1 MSDIPDL
8 SQHINLALTKAWP
21 AEYSETAEICTSG
34 HRNRTRGHRHSHITR
49 LSLPGVTLPTR
60 HVRQSSVQDTWAPTA
75 EVEAKRACKWLRATG
90 FPQYA
95 QLFEEGLFPLD
106 IGSVKKDHGFLDE
119 DSLGALCRKLM
130 TLNNCASMK
139 LEVNFQ
145 CKQNEDSE
153 EEEQCTIS
161 NHWAFKRESKCW
173 SRVGSS
179 DLLAPP
185 SPGLPVTSSC
195 ESVLTELSAT
205 SLPAITVSLLP
216 EPADLPLLSC
226 APRPNDQPFLSPTQG
241 QEGLQDKAKK
251 RHSRSFLKH
260 LDSLRRKEKGGS
272 QQTEPERSPAT
283 SKTTKASSFC
293 SRRGFLS
300 AGFYR
305 AKNRTATSAGD
316 SGTKA
321 QRAWEAWPVAMFR
334 HPPQVHRGDCLVH
347 VPRDHKPGTFPRSLS
362 IESLFPEDGHRLA
375 DWQPGRPWGYEG
387 RRGSCGSTGSHASTY
402 DNMPE
407 LYPAEPVLAGAEAED
422 EEGGG
427 NYAHLDD
434 ILQHVWGLQQRV
446 ELWSQAIYPDL
457 GTRDK
462 EEEEEEEVTSSVKV
476 ATVEVERQAESLAQS
491 EALTH
496 RESSALGQADVHPV
510 VPAQVQAQAQAESL
524 EQAQAEAPRPAQD
537 NEQEANS
544 GGEPTSASSL
554 SVEEGHSIYD
564 TVASS
569 SELDSSGNSV
579 NEAEAA
585 GSPAGLQAS
594 APRERRDSGVG
605 ASLTR
610 PCRKLRWHSFQNSHR
625 PSLNSE
631 SLEIN
636 RQFAGQIHLLHKG
649 SLLRL
654 TAFMEK
660 YTVPHKPGW
669 VWSVPKFM
677 KRNKTPD
684 YRGQHVF
691 GVPPLIHVQRTG
703 QPLPQ
708 SIQQAMRYLR
718 SQCLDQVG
726 IFRKSG
732 VKSRI
737 QNLRQMNETS
747 PDNVCYEGQSA
758 YDVAD
763 LLKQYFRD
771 LPEPIFTSKLTTT
784 FLQIY
789 QLLPKDQWLAAAQA
803 ATLLLPDE
811 NREVLQTL
819 LYFLSDIA
827 SAEENQMTA
836 GNLAVCLAPSIF
848 HLNVSKKDGSSPR
861 IRNKRS
867 IVGRPGPRDLSENMA
882 ATQGLS
888 HMINDCK
895 KLFQVPQDMVL
906 QLCGSYSAAEL
917 SFPGPALAELRQ
929 AQAAGMSLSL
939 YMEESVQ
946 ELLRD
951 AAERFKGWMSMPGP
965 QHTEL
970 ACRKASDGHPLRVWK
985 VSTEVA
991 APPAVVLHRVLRER
1005 ALWDEDLLRAQVL
1018 EALMPGVE
1026 LYHYVTDSM
1035 APHPCR
1041 DFVVLRMWRS
1051 DLPRGG
1057 CLLVS
1062 QSLDPEQPVPESGVR
1077 AMMLTSQYLMEPCGL
1092 GRSRLTHIC
1101 RADLRGRSPDWYN
1114 KVFGHL
1120 CAMEVAKIRD
1130 SFPTLQAAGPET
1142 KL

>member
-1 MSDIPDL
+1 MPLLD
-8 SQHINLALTKAWP
+8 
-21 AEYSETAEICTSG
+21 
-34 HRNRTRGHRHSHITR
+34 
-49 LSLPGVTLPTR
+49 VF
-60 HVRQSSVQDTWAPTA
+60 WACFRKVKCFPLLQRRKNT

-106 IGSVKKDHGFLDE
+106 IGSVKKNHGFLDE
-119 DSLGALCRKLM
+119 DSLGALCRRLM

-139 LEVNFQ
+139 LEVHFQ
-145 CKQNEDSE
+145 SKQNEDSE

-161 NHWAFKRESKCW
+161 NHWAFQQESKCW
-173 SRVGSS
+173 SRGDSS

-185 SPGLPVTSSC
+185 SPGLPGTSSC

-205 SLPAITVSLLP
+205 SLPAITVSLSP
-216 EPADLPLLSC
+216 EPTDLPSPC
-226 APRPNDQPFLSPTQG
+226 RVPSPSDQPLLSPTQG
-241 QEGLQDKAKK
+241 QEGSRDKAKK
-251 RHSRSFLKH
+251 HRSRSFLKH
-260 LDSLRRKEKGGS
+260 LDSLRRKEKGGG
-272 QQTEPERSPAT
+272 QQAEAERGPAT
-283 SKTTKASSFC
+283 LEKATKASSFC

-305 AKNRTATSAGD
+305 AKNRGATSASD
-316 SGTKA
+316 SSTA
-321 QRAWEAWPVAMFR
+321 TQRAWEAWPVTMFR
-334 HPPQVHRGDCLVH
+334 HPQRAHQGDCLVH

-375 DWQPGRPWGYEG
+375 DWQPGRPRGYEG
-387 RRGSCGSTGSHASTY
+387 RRGSCGSTGSHASIY

-407 LYPAEPVLAGAEAED
+407 LYPAEPVLAGTEAEE

-427 NYAHLDD
+427 SYAHLDD

-457 GTRDK
+457 RTRDK
-462 EEEEEEEVTSSVKV
+462 EEEEEEEEEEEVPSSVDI
-476 ATVEVERQAESLAQS
+476 ATVEVEGQAEALAQM
-491 EALTH
+491 EAPA
-496 RESSALGQADVHPV
+496 RRGSSALGQADVQPV
-510 VPAQVQAQAQAESL
+510 VPAQGQDQAQAEPL
-524 EQAQAEAPRPAQD
+524 AQAQEQDKAEAPGPAQD
-537 NEQEANS
+537 HGQEANS

-554 SVEEGHSIYD
+554 SVEEGHSIAD

-569 SELDSSGNSV
+569 SELDSSGNSM

-585 GSPAGLQAS
+585 GSLAGLQAS

-737 QNLRQMNETS
+737 QNLRQLNESS
-747 PDNVCYEGQSA
+747 PDNVSYEGQSA

-848 HLNVSKKDGSSPR
+848 HLNVSKKDSPSPR
-861 IRNKRS
+861 IRSKRS
-867 IVGRPGPRDLSENMA
+867 LVGRPGPRDLSENMA

-888 HMINDCK
+888 HMISDCK

-917 SFPGPALAELRQ
+917 SPPGPALAELRQ
-929 AQAAGMSLSL
+929 AQAAGISLSL

-970 ACRKASDGHPLRVWK
+970 ACRKAPDGHPLRVWK
-985 VSTEVA
+985 ASTEVA

>member
-1 MSDIPDL
+1 M
-8 SQHINLALTKAWP
+8 
-21 AEYSETAEICTSG
+21 AEARDWGPTVRLPKPRTWTPRTLWG
-34 HRNRTRGHRHSHITR
+34 VKGTRG
-49 LSLPGVTLPTR
+49 
-60 HVRQSSVQDTWAPTA
+60 DAPRWKPEA
-75 EVEAKRACKWLRATG
+75 EAKKACEWLRATG

-95 QLFEEGLFPLD
+95 QLFEEGSFPLD

-119 DSLGALCRKLM
+119 DSLGALCRRLM

-139 LEVNFQ
+139 LEVHFQ

-161 NHWAFKRESKCW
+161 NPWSSQQESQRW
-173 SRVGSS
+173 SRMGSS

-185 SPGLPVTSSC
+185 SPVLPVTSSC

-205 SLPAITVSLLP
+205 SLPAITVSLPP
-216 EPADLPLLSC
+216 EPADPPLLSR
-226 APRPNDQPFLSPTQG
+226 APSPSDRTLLSPNQG
-241 QEGLQDKAKK
+241 PEGPQDKAKK

-260 LDSLRRKEKGGS
+260 LESLRRKEKGGS
-272 QQTEPERSPAT
+272 QQAESEHSLAT
-283 SKTTKASSFC
+283 SEKATKAFSFRN
-293 SRRGFLS
+293 RRGFLS

-305 AKNRTATSAGD
+305 AKNRSHSSARGG
-316 SGTKA
+316 GTET
-321 QRAWEAWPVAMFR
+321 QRAWEAWSVATIR
-334 HPPQVHRGDCLVH
+334 HPQRVHRGNYLVH
-347 VPRDHKPGTFPRSLS
+347 VPGDHKPGTFPRSLS
-362 IESLFPEDGHRLA
+362 IESLCPEDGHRLA
-375 DWQPGRPWGYEG
+375 DWQPGRCWGCEG

-407 LYPAEPVLAGAEAED
+407 LYPAEPILAGAEAED

-427 NYAHLDD
+427 SYAHLDD

-446 ELWSQAIYPDL
+446 ELWSQAVYPNL
-457 GTRDK
+457 EPGDK
-462 EEEEEEEVTSSVKV
+462 EEEEDEEEEDATSSVEI
-476 ATVEVERQAESLAQS
+476 ATVEAEGQPEAPAQM
-491 EALTH
+491 EAPAH
-496 RESSALGQADVHPV
+496 RESSTMGQDEVQTIPPAHASAELQTQAELQARAEAKSPG
-510 VPAQVQAQAQAESL
+510 PAQE
-524 EQAQAEAPRPAQD
+524 

-554 SVEEGHSIYD
+554 SVEGHSISD

-569 SELDSSGNSV
+569 SELDSSGNSM
-579 NEAEAA
+579 NEAEAVA
-585 GSPAGLQAS
+585 SSAALQAS
-594 APRERRDSGVG
+594 APRDRRDSGVG

-636 RQFAGQIHLLHKG
+636 RQFASQIHLLHKG

-660 YTVPHKPGW
+660 YTVPHKQGW
-669 VWSVPKFM
+669 GWSMPKFM

-737 QNLRQMNETS
+737 QNLRQMNESS

-848 HLNVSKKDGSSPR
+848 HLNVSKKDSHSPR
-861 IRNKRS
+861 IKSRRS
-867 IVGRPGPRDLSENMA
+867 RIGRPGPRDLSENMA

-888 HMINDCK
+888 HMISDCK
-895 KLFQVPQDMVL
+895 KLFQVPQDMVP

-917 SFPGPALAELRQ
+917 SPPGPALTELRQ
-929 AQAAGMSLSL
+929 AQAAGVSLSL

-951 AAERFKGWMSMPGP
+951 AAERFKGWMSVPGP

-970 ACRKASDGHPLRVWK
+970 ACKKAPDGHHLRVWK
-985 VSTEVA
+985 ASTEVA
-991 APPAVVLHRVLRER
+991 APPAVVLHRILRER

-1077 AMMLTSQYLMEPCGL
+1077 ALMLTSQYLIEPCGL

>member
-1 MSDIPDL
+1 MHPIFHG
-8 SQHINLALTKAWP
+8 QEA
-21 AEYSETAEICTSG
+21 
-34 HRNRTRGHRHSHITR
+34 
-49 LSLPGVTLPTR
+49 
-60 HVRQSSVQDTWAPTA
+60 
-75 EVEAKRACKWLRATG
+75 EAKKACEWLRATG
-90 FPQYA
+90 FSQYA
-95 QLFEEGLFPLD
+95 QLFEEGSFPLD

-119 DSLGALCRKLM
+119 DSLGALCRRLM

-139 LEVNFQ
+139 LEVHFQ
-145 CKQNEDSE
+145 SKKNEDSE
-153 EEEQCTIS
+153 EEEQCTIG
-161 NHWAFKRESKCW
+161 NPWVLHRESKRW
-173 SRVGSS
+173 SPMGSS

-205 SLPAITVSLLP
+205 SLPAITVSLP
-216 EPADLPLLSC
+216 SEPADLPLLGS
-226 APRPNDQPFLSPTQG
+226 APSPSDRPLLSPTQG
-241 QEGLQDKAKK
+241 QEGPQDKAKK
-251 RHSRSFLKH
+251 RHSCSFLKH
-260 LDSLRRKEKGGS
+260 LESLRRKEKGGS
-272 QQTEPERSPAT
+272 RQAEPEHSLVTSEKAT
-283 SKTTKASSFC
+283 KGSSFR

-300 AGFYR
+300 ARFYR
-305 AKNRTATSAGD
+305 AKNQADTSG
-316 SGTKA
+316 SGSGSGAET
-321 QRAWEAWPVAMFR
+321 QRGWEVWPVAMLR
-334 HPPQVHRGDCLVH
+334 HPQRIHRGDYLVH
-347 VPRDHKPGTFPRSLS
+347 VPGDHQPGTFPRSLS
-362 IESLFPEDGHRLA
+362 IESLCTEDGHRLA
-375 DWQPGRPWGYEG
+375 DWQPGRRWGCGG

-407 LYPAEPVLAGAEAED
+407 LYSAEPILAGAEAED
-422 EEGGG
+422 EEDGGS
-427 NYAHLDD
+427 YAHLDD
-434 ILQHVWGLQQRV
+434 ILQQVWGLQQRV
-446 ELWSQAIYPDL
+446 ELWSQAMYPDL
-457 GTRDK
+457 GPGDK
-462 EEEEEEEVTSSVKV
+462 EEEDDEEEEATSSVEI
-476 ATVEVERQAESLAQS
+476 ATVEVEGQP
-491 EALTH
+491 EALGQVDALAH
-496 RESSALGQADVHPV
+496 RESSAPGKADVQTV
-510 VPAQVQAQAQAESL
+510 VPAQASAELQAQVEAKSL
-524 EQAQAEAPRPAQD
+524 GPTQD

-544 GGEPTSASSL
+544 SREPTSASSL
-554 SVEEGHSIYD
+554 SVEGHSISD

-569 SELDSSGNSV
+569 SELDSSGNSM
-579 NEAEAA
+579 NEAEAS
-585 GSPAGLQAS
+585 GSPIGLQAS

-636 RQFAGQIHLLHKG
+636 RQFASQIHLLHKG

-660 YTVPHKPGW
+660 YTVPHKQGW
-669 VWSVPKFM
+669 GWSVPKFM

-737 QNLRQMNETS
+737 QNLRQMNESS

-848 HLNVSKKDGSSPR
+848 HLNVSKKDSPSPR
-861 IRNKRS
+861 IKSKRS
-867 IVGRPGPRDLSENMA
+867 LVGRPGPRDLSENMA

-888 HMINDCK
+888 HMISDCK

-917 SFPGPALAELRQ
+917 SPPGPALAELRQ
-929 AQAAGMSLSL
+929 AQAAGVSLSL

-951 AAERFKGWMSMPGP
+951 AAERFKGWMSVPGP
-965 QHTEL
+965 QDTEL

-985 VSTEVA
+985 ASTEVA

-1077 AMMLTSQYLMEPCGL
+1077 ALMLTSQYLMEPCGL

>member
-1 MSDIPDL
+1 
-8 SQHINLALTKAWP
+8 
-21 AEYSETAEICTSG
+21 
-34 HRNRTRGHRHSHITR
+34 
-49 LSLPGVTLPTR
+49 
-60 HVRQSSVQDTWAPTA
+60 
-75 EVEAKRACKWLRATG
+75 
-90 FPQYA
+90 
-95 QLFEEGLFPLD
+95 
-106 IGSVKKDHGFLDE
+106 
-119 DSLGALCRKLM
+119 M
-130 TLNNCASMK
+130 TLNNYASMK
-139 LEVNFQ
+139 LGVHFQ
-145 CKQNEDSE
+145 CKQNEDSD
-153 EEEQCTIS
+153 EEEQYTIS
-161 NHWAFKRESKCW
+161 NHWAFQQENKRW
-173 SRVGSS
+173 SLVGSS
-179 DLLAPP
+179 HLLSPP
-185 SPGLPVTSSC
+185 SPSLPITSSC
-195 ESVLTELSAT
+195 ENVLTELST
-205 SLPAITVSLLP
+205 ISLPAITVSLLP
-216 EPADLPLLSC
+216 EPIDVSLLDC
-226 APRPNDQPFLSPTQG
+226 APSQRDQPFFSPTQD
-241 QEGLQDKAKK
+241 QEGLQNKVKK
-251 RHSRSFLKH
+251 HRSSCFLKH
-260 LDSLRRKEKGGS
+260 LETLRKKEKS
-272 QQTEPERSPAT
+272 DNRQAEPKGNPTT
-283 SKTTKASSFC
+283 SGKTTKASSFRSC
-293 SRRGFLS
+293 RDFFS

-305 AKNRTATSAGD
+305 AKNQIVTSTCGG
-316 SGTKA
+316 STET
-321 QRAWEAWPVAMFR
+321 QRAWPVASSQ
-334 HPPQVHRGDCLVH
+334 HPQQAHQCDSLVN
-347 VPRDHKPGTFPRSLS
+347 VSTDHKPGTFPRSLS
-362 IESLFPEDGHRLA
+362 IESLCPEDGHCLA
-375 DWQPGRPWGYEG
+375 GWKSGGHWHYEG
-387 RRGSCGSTGSHASTY
+387 HRGSYGSTGSHASTY
-402 DNMPE
+402 DNLPK
-407 LYPAEPVLAGAEAED
+407 LYQAESVLVGAKAED
-422 EEGGG
+422 EENEG

-434 ILQHVWGLQQRV
+434 ILQHVWDLQQQV
-446 ELWSQAIYPDL
+446 ELWSQAMYSEL
-457 GTRDK
+457 GPGKKKEEGD
-462 EEEEEEEVTSSVKV
+462 EEEEKATLSVGIATVKV
-476 ATVEVERQAESLAQS
+476 ENQAEDLAQAQ
-491 EALTH
+491 EDLV
-496 RESSALGQADVHPV
+496 QAQEEF
-510 VPAQVQAQAQAESL
+510 PAQVQADSQTVSTQTQASAETEVLAQAQV
-524 EQAQAEAPRPAQD
+524 EAKVHTSAQD
-537 NEQEANS
+537 NEQKINS
-544 GGEPTSASSL
+544 SREPISASSL
-554 SVEEGHSIYD
+554 SEKDRHSISD

-569 SELDSSGNSV
+569 SELDSSRNAM
-579 NEAEAA
+579 NETKA
-585 GSPAGLQAS
+585 GGCADGLQATE
-594 APRERRDSGVG
+594 PHERRDSGVG

-636 RQFAGQIHLLHKG
+636 RQFASQINLLHKG

-660 YTVPHKPGW
+660 YTVPHKQGW
-669 VWSVPKFM
+669 VWTVPKFM
-677 KRNKTPD
+677 KRNKIPD

-691 GVPPLIHVQRTG
+691 GVPPLIHMQRTG

-827 SAEENQMTA
+827 LAEENQMTA

-848 HLNVSKKDGSSPR
+848 HLSVSKKDSTLPR
-861 IRNKRS
+861 IKS
-867 IVGRPGPRDLSENMA
+867 KHKLVGQPGPRDLSENMA

-888 HMINDCK
+888 HMISDCK

-917 SFPGPALAELRQ
+917 SPPGPALAELRRVR
-929 AQAAGMSLSL
+929 ASGISLSL
-939 YMEESVQ
+939 YMEESIQ
-946 ELLRD
+946 ELLCD

-970 ACRKASDGHPLRVWK
+970 ACRKAPDGHPLRMWK
-985 VSTEVA
+985 ASTEVA

-1062 QSLDPEQPVPESGVR
+1062 HSLDPEQPVPESGVR
-1077 AMMLTSQYLMEPCGL
+1077 ALMLTSQYLMEPCGL
-1092 GRSRLTHIC
+1092 GHSRLTHVC
-1101 RADLRGRSPDWYN
+1101 RADLRGRSLDWYN

-1130 SFPTLQAAGPET
+1130 SFPTLQAGGPET

>member
-1 MSDIPDL
+1 MPLLDAFWACFRKVKCFPL
-8 SQHINLALTKAWP
+8 WQ
-21 AEYSETAEICTSG
+21 
-34 HRNRTRGHRHSHITR
+34 
-49 LSLPGVTLPTR
+49 
-60 HVRQSSVQDTWAPTA
+60 VRKNTEQ
-75 EVEAKRACKWLRATG
+75 EAKKACEWLHATG
-90 FPQYA
+90 FSQYA
-95 QLFEEGLFPLD
+95 QLFEEGSFPLD

-130 TLNNCASMK
+130 TLNNYASMK
-139 LEVNFQ
+139 LDVHFQ
-145 CKQNEDSE
+145 NKQNEDAE

-161 NHWAFKRESKCW
+161 SHWAFGQENKRW
-173 SRVGSS
+173 SHMGSS

-185 SPGLPVTSSC
+185 SPSLPITSSC
-195 ESVLTELSAT
+195 ESVLTEYSA
-205 SLPAITVSLLP
+205 SLLPAITVSP
-216 EPADLPLLSC
+216 PPKPVNLPLLDCPPS
-226 APRPNDQPFLSPTQG
+226 PNDA
-241 QEGLQDKAKK
+241 QERSQDKAKK
-251 RHSRSFLKH
+251 RRSRSFLKH
-260 LDSLRRKEKGGS
+260 LESLRWKEKGVS
-272 QQTEPERSPAT
+272 QRIEPQRSPAT
-283 SKTTKASSFC
+283 SEKATKVSSFHSC
-293 SRRGFLS
+293 HGFLS

-305 AKNRTATSAGD
+305 AKNRAATLA
-316 SGTKA
+316 SGSGSETR
-321 QRAWEAWPVAMFR
+321 RAWEAWPMARSR
-334 HPPQVHRGDCLVH
+334 HSQQVHRGDCLVH

-362 IESLFPEDGHRLA
+362 IESLCPEDGHHLT
-375 DWQPGRPWGYEG
+375 DWQPGRCRGFEG
-387 RRGSCGSTGSHASTY
+387 RRGSCGSTGSHTSTY
-402 DNMPE
+402 DNLSE
-407 LYPAEPVLAGAEAED
+407 LYPGDPALAGAGAED
-422 EEGGG
+422 KEEGRGS
-427 NYAHLDD
+427 YAHLDD
-434 ILQHVWGLQQRV
+434 ILQHVWELQQRV
-446 ELWSQAIYPDL
+446 ELWSQAMYPEL
-457 GTRDK
+457 GPGDK
-462 EEEEEEEVTSSVKV
+462 MEEEEEDETTSSIEIVI
-476 ATVEVERQAESLAQS
+476 VEDQS
-491 EALTH
+491 ETL
-496 RESSALGQADVHPV
+496 
-510 VPAQVQAQAQAESL
+510 
-524 EQAQAEAPRPAQD
+524 AQAEALACGKSLVQVQGEAQQGVLAQASAGAEPLAEAEAQD
-537 NEQEANS
+537 NKQAADS
-544 GGEPTSASSL
+544 GGEPTTASSL
-554 SVEEGHSIYD
+554 SVEERYSASD

-569 SELDSSGNSV
+569 SELDSSGNSM
-579 NEAEAA
+579 NETQAAE
-585 GSPAGLQAS
+585 SLVGLQAS
-594 APRERRDSGVG
+594 VPFERRDSGVG

-636 RQFAGQIHLLHKG
+636 RQFAGQINLLHKG

-660 YTVPHKPGW
+660 YTVPHKQGW
-669 VWSVPKFM
+669 IWSVPKFM

-737 QNLRQMNETS
+737 QNLRQMNENS

-771 LPEPIFTSKLTTT
+771 LPEPIFTNKLTTT

-827 SAEENQMTA
+827 SAEENQMTV

-848 HLNVSKKDGSSPR
+848 HLNISKKDSPSPR
-861 IRNKRS
+861 IKSKRS
-867 IVGRPGPRDLSENMA
+867 LVGRPGARDLSENMA

-888 HMINDCK
+888 HMIRDCK
-895 KLFQVPQDMVL
+895 KLFQVPQDMVV

-917 SFPGPALAELRQ
+917 SPPGPALAELRQ
-929 AQAAGMSLSL
+929 AQATGASLSL

-951 AAERFKGWMSMPGP
+951 AAERFKGWMSVPGP
-965 QHTEL
+965 PHTEL
-970 ACRKASDGHPLRVWK
+970 ACRKVQDEHPLRMWK
-985 VSTEVA
+985 ASTEVA

-1026 LYHYVTDSM
+1026 LYHYITDSM

-1077 AMMLTSQYLMEPCGL
+1077 ALMLTSQYLMEPCGL

-1120 CAMEVAKIRD
+1120 CAMELAKIRD
-1130 SFPTLQAAGPET
+1130 SFPTVQAAGPET

>member
-1 MSDIPDL
+1 MA
-8 SQHINLALTKAWP
+8 QAQGWGQALRLPKL
-21 AEYSETAEICTSG
+21 
-34 HRNRTRGHRHSHITR
+34 RTWMPRGVKDTR
-49 LSLPGVTLPTR
+49 WDPPSWKPE
-60 HVRQSSVQDTWAPTA
+60 A
-75 EVEAKRACKWLRATG
+75 EAKKACRWLRATG

-95 QLFEEGLFPLD
+95 QLFEEGSFPVD

-119 DSLGALCRKLM
+119 DSLGALCRRLM
-130 TLNNCASMK
+130 TLNSCASMK
-139 LEVNFQ
+139 LEVHFQ

-153 EEEQCTIS
+153 EEEHCTIS
-161 NHWAFKRESKCW
+161 NHWAFQRE
-173 SRVGSS
+173 
-179 DLLAPP
+179 
-185 SPGLPVTSSC
+185 T
-195 ESVLTELSAT
+195 
-205 SLPAITVSLLP
+205 ITVSLP
-216 EPADLPLLSC
+216 PGPVDLPLLDC
-226 APRPNDQPFLSPTQG
+226 APSPSGRPFLSPTQNR
-241 QEGLQDKAKK
+241 ETPQDKAKK
-251 RHSRSFLKH
+251 HRSRSFLKH
-260 LDSLRRKEKGGS
+260 LESLRRKEKGGS
-272 QQTEPERSPAT
+272 RQAEPERSSAT
-283 SKTTKASSFC
+283 SEKATKAASFR
-293 SRRGFLS
+293 SRRGFL
-300 AGFYR
+300 YR
-305 AKNRTATSAGD
+305 AKNRAATSA
-316 SGTKA
+316 SGGGTET
-321 QRAWEAWPVAMFR
+321 QRAWEAWPVATFQ
-334 HPPQVHRGDCLVH
+334 HPRRAHWGDCLVH

-362 IESLFPEDGHRLA
+362 IESLCPEDGHHLA
-375 DWQPGRPWGYEG
+375 DRQPGSCWGYEG

-407 LYPAEPVLAGAEAED
+407 LYPAEPVLAGAEAE
-422 EEGGG
+422 EEEEVGDS
-427 NYAHLDD
+427 YTHLDD

-446 ELWSQAIYPDL
+446 ELWSQAMYPDL
-457 GTRDK
+457 GPGDK
-462 EEEEEEEVTSSVKV
+462 EEEEEEEAASSVEI
-476 ATVEVERQAESLAQS
+476 ATGGVEGQTDEARAQGEAPALRESL
-491 EALTH
+491 
-496 RESSALGQADVHPV
+496 ALGQADVQPG
-510 VPAQVQAQAQAESL
+510 VPAQAQAP
-524 EQAQAEAPRPAQD
+524 AEAELLALAEAGAPGLAQD
-537 NEQEANS
+537 HEQEANS

-554 SVEEGHSIYD
+554 SVEEGHSISD

-569 SELDSSGNSV
+569 SELDSSGNST
-579 NEAEAA
+579 NETEAT

-594 APRERRDSGVG
+594 APRERRDSG
-605 ASLTR
+605 
-610 PCRKLRWHSFQNSHR
+610 LRWHSFQNSHR

-636 RQFAGQIHLLHKG
+636 RQFASQIHLLHKG

-660 YTVPHKPGW
+660 YTVPHKQGW

-718 SQCLDQVG
+718 SQCLDQ
-726 IFRKSG
+726 
-732 VKSRI
+732 
-737 QNLRQMNETS
+737 NLRQMNETS

-771 LPEPIFTSKLTTT
+771 LPEPIFTSKLTPT

-848 HLNVSKKDGSSPR
+848 HLNVSKKDNPSPR
-861 IRNKRS
+861 IKSKRS
-867 IVGRPGPRDLSENMA
+867 LVGRPGPRDLSENMA

-888 HMINDCK
+888 HMISDCK

-917 SFPGPALAELRQ
+917 SPPGPALAELRQ
-929 AQAAGMSLSL
+929 ARASGMSLSL
-939 YMEESVQ
+939 YMEESIQ

-951 AAERFKGWMSMPGP
+951 AAERFKGWMSVPGP

-970 ACRKASDGHPLRVWK
+970 ACKK
-985 VSTEVA
+985 
-991 APPAVVLHRVLRER
+991 
-1005 ALWDEDLLRAQVL
+1005 VL

-1041 DFVVLRMWRS
+1041 DFV
-1051 DLPRGG
+1051 
-1057 CLLVS
+1057 
-1062 QSLDPEQPVPESGVR
+1062 SLDPEQPVPESGVR
-1077 AMMLTSQYLMEPCGL
+1077 ALMLTSQYLMEPCGL

-1101 RADLRGRSPDWYN
+1101 RADLRAPGKSPRLMPSCFYFPRGRSPDWYN

-1130 SFPTLQAAGPET
+1130 SFPTVQAAGPET

>member
-1 MSDIPDL
+1 MLKPATFW
-8 SQHINLALTKAWP
+8 AL
-21 AEYSETAEICTSG
+21 ET
-34 HRNRTRGHRHSHITR
+34 
-49 LSLPGVTLPTR
+49 
-60 HVRQSSVQDTWAPTA
+60 
-75 EVEAKRACKWLRATG
+75 EAKKACGWLRATG

-95 QLFEEGLFPLD
+95 QLFEDGSFPLD
-106 IGSVKKDHGFLDE
+106 IGSVKKDHSFLDE
-119 DSLGALCRKLM
+119 DSLGALCRRLM

-139 LEVNFQ
+139 LEVHFQ

-161 NHWAFKRESKCW
+161 NHWAFQRESKCW

-216 EPADLPLLSC
+216 EPVDLPSLGC
-226 APRPNDQPFLSPTQG
+226 APSPSDQSFLSPSRG
-241 QEGLQDKAKK
+241 QEAPRGKAKK
-251 RHSRSFLKH
+251 HRSRSFLKH
-260 LDSLRRKEKGGS
+260 LESLRRKEKGGS
-272 QQTEPERSPAT
+272 QQAELECSSAT
-283 SKTTKASSFC
+283 SEKATKASSFR

-305 AKNRTATSAGD
+305 AKNQAATSA
-316 SGTKA
+316 SGGGAET
-321 QRAWEAWPVAMFR
+321 QRAWEAWPVATFQ
-334 HPPQVHRGDCLVH
+334 HPQRAHRGDCLVH

-362 IESLFPEDGHRLA
+362 IESLCPEDGHRLA
-375 DWQPGRPWGYEG
+375 DWQP
-387 RRGSCGSTGSHASTY
+387 
-402 DNMPE
+402 
-407 LYPAEPVLAGAEAED
+407 AEPVLAGTEAEEEE
-422 EEGGG
+422 EEGGDS
-427 NYAHLDD
+427 YTHLDD

-446 ELWSQAIYPDL
+446 ELC
-457 GTRDK
+457 
-462 EEEEEEEVTSSVKV
+462 
-476 ATVEVERQAESLAQS
+476 
-491 EALTH
+491 
-496 RESSALGQADVHPV
+496 
-510 VPAQVQAQAQAESL
+510 
-524 EQAQAEAPRPAQD
+524 
-537 NEQEANS
+537 
-544 GGEPTSASSL
+544 
-554 SVEEGHSIYD
+554 
-564 TVASS
+564 
-569 SELDSSGNSV
+569 ELDSSGNSM
-579 NEAEAA
+579 NEAEAT

-636 RQFAGQIHLLHKG
+636 RQFASQIHLLHKG

-660 YTVPHKPGW
+660 YTVPHKQGW
-669 VWSVPKFM
+669 VWSMPKFM

-684 YRGQHVF
+684 YRGQQVF

-718 SQCLDQVG
+718 SQCLEQQEACQSWKALVG

-747 PDNVCYEGQSA
+747 PDNVCYDGQSA

-848 HLNVSKKDGSSPR
+848 HLNVSKKDNPSPR
-861 IRNKRS
+861 IKSKRS
-867 IVGRPGPRDLSENMA
+867 LIGRPGPRDLSENMA

-888 HMINDCK
+888 HMISDCK
-895 KLFQVPQDMVL
+895 KLFQPGVHVPSQVPQDMVL
-906 QLCGSYSAAEL
+906 QLCSSYSAAEL
-917 SFPGPALAELRQ
+917 SPPGPALAQ
-929 AQAAGMSLSL
+929 ARAAGVSLSF
-939 YMEESVQ
+939 YMEDSVQ

-951 AAERFKGWMSMPGP
+951 AAERFKGWMSVPGP

-970 ACRKASDGHPLRVWK
+970 ACKKASDGHPLRVWK
-985 VSTEVA
+985 ASTEVA

-1057 CLLVS
+1057 CLLLS

-1077 AMMLTSQYLMEPCGL
+1077 ALMLTSQYLMEPCGL

>member
-1 MSDIPDL
+1 ISP
-8 SQHINLALTKAWP
+8 
-21 AEYSETAEICTSG
+21 
-34 HRNRTRGHRHSHITR
+34 RV
-49 LSLPGVTLPTR
+49 SLPL
-60 HVRQSSVQDTWAPTA
+60 SVS
-75 EVEAKRACKWLRATG
+75 EVETKKACEWLRATG

-95 QLFEEGLFPLD
+95 QLFEEGSFPLD
-106 IGSVKKDHGFLDE
+106 IDSVKKDHSFLDE
-119 DSLGALCRKLM
+119 DSLGALCRRLM
-130 TLNNCASMK
+130 TLNNYASMK
-139 LEVNFQ
+139 LEVHFQ

-153 EEEQCTIS
+153 EEEHCTIS
-161 NHWAFKRESKCW
+161 SHWAFQRESKRW
-173 SRVGSS
+173 SLVGSS
-179 DLLAPP
+179 HLLAPP

-195 ESVLTELSAT
+195 DSVLTELST
-205 SLPAITVSLLP
+205 ISLPAITVSLPP
-216 EPADLPLLSC
+216 EPVDLPLLDCTPSQS
-226 APRPNDQPFLSPTQG
+226 DQPFLSPTQD
-241 QEGLQDKAKK
+241 QERPQDKAKK
-251 RHSRSFLKH
+251 HSSRCFLKH
-260 LDSLRRKEKGGS
+260 LESLRKKEKGGS
-272 QQTEPERSPAT
+272 RQAKPERNSTT
-283 SKTTKASSFC
+283 SERAAKASSFRSC
-293 SRRGFLS
+293 RGFLS

-305 AKNRTATSAGD
+305 AKNKTATSACRG
-316 SGTKA
+316 STET
-321 QRAWEAWPVAMFR
+321 QEAWPVATFQ
-334 HPPQVHRGDCLVH
+334 HPQQVHWSDCLVH
-347 VPRDHKPGTFPRSLS
+347 VPRDHKPGTFPHSLS
-362 IESLFPEDGHRLA
+362 IESLCPEDDYHLA
-375 DWQPGRPWGYEG
+375 DWQPGRHWGYKG
-387 RRGSCGSTGSHASTY
+387 RRGSCGSIGSHASTY
-402 DNMPE
+402 DNLPE
-407 LYPAEPVLAGAEAED
+407 LYPAESVLAGAETED
-422 EEGGG
+422 D
-427 NYAHLDD
+427 YAHLDD
-434 ILQHVWGLQQRV
+434 ILQHVWGLQQQV
-446 ELWSQAIYPDL
+446 ELWSQAMYSDL
-457 GTRDK
+457 GHGKK
-462 EEEEEEEVTSSVKV
+462 EEEEEEEATSSVEI
-476 ATVEVERQAESLAQS
+476 ATVKVEDQ
-491 EALTH
+491 
-496 RESSALGQADVHPV
+496 
-510 VPAQVQAQAQAESL
+510 
-524 EQAQAEAPRPAQD
+524 
-537 NEQEANS
+537 
-544 GGEPTSASSL
+544 
-554 SVEEGHSIYD
+554 
-564 TVASS
+564 ASS
-569 SELDSSGNSV
+569 SELNSSGNSM

-585 GSPAGLQAS
+585 GSAAGLQAS
-594 APRERRDSGVG
+594 EPRERRDSGVG

-636 RQFAGQIHLLHKG
+636 RQFAGQINLLHKG

-660 YTVPHKPGW
+660 YTVPHKQGW

-691 GVPPLIHVQRTG
+691 GVPPLIHMQRTG

-827 SAEENQMTA
+827 LAEENQMTA

-848 HLNVSKKDGSSPR
+848 HLNVSKKDSTSPR
-861 IRNKRS
+861 IKSKRRL
-867 IVGRPGPRDLSENMA
+867 VGRPGLRDLSENMA

-888 HMINDCK
+888 HMISDCK

-906 QLCGSYSAAEL
+906 QLCGSYTAAEL
-917 SFPGPALAELRQ
+917 SPPGPALAELQR

-965 QHTEL
+965 QDTEL
-970 ACRKASDGHPLRVWK
+970 ACRKAPDGHPLRMWK
-985 VSTEVA
+985 ASTEVA

-1077 AMMLTSQYLMEPCGL
+1077 ALMLTSQYLMEPCGL
-1092 GRSRLTHIC
+1092 GHSRLTHVC

-1114 KVFGHL
+1114 KIFGHL

-1130 SFPTLQAAGPET
+1130 SFPTLQAGGPET
-1142 KL
+1142 KTR

>member
-1 MSDIPDL
+1 MAQERGWGPVL
-8 SQHINLALTKAWP
+8 RLPKP
-21 AEYSETAEICTSG
+21 
-34 HRNRTRGHRHSHITR
+34 RTWTQW
-49 LSLPGVTLPTR
+49 GVKGT
-60 HVRQSSVQDTWAPTA
+60 QWDAPRWNPEA
-75 EVEAKRACKWLRATG
+75 EAKRACEWLRATG
-90 FPQYA
+90 FPQYV

-106 IGSVKKDHGFLDE
+106 IGSVKKNHGFLDE
-119 DSLGALCRKLM
+119 DSLGALCRRLM

-139 LEVNFQ
+139 LEVHFQ
-145 CKQNEDSE
+145 SKQCLSQNEDSE

-161 NHWAFKRESKCW
+161 SHWAFQQESKCW
-173 SRVGSS
+173 SPMGSS

-205 SLPAITVSLLP
+205 SLPVITVSLPP
-216 EPADLPLLSC
+216 EPVVLPLPGC
-226 APRPNDQPFLSPTQG
+226 APSLSDRPFLSPTQG
-241 QEGLQDKAKK
+241 QEGPQDKAKK
-251 RHSRSFLKH
+251 RHRNRSFLKH
-260 LDSLRRKEKGGS
+260 LESLRWKEKSGS
-272 QQTEPERSPAT
+272 QQAEPERSPAA
-283 SKTTKASSFC
+283 SEKVSKASSFRSC
-293 SRRGFLS
+293 RGFLS

-305 AKNRTATSAGD
+305 AKNWAATSAGG
-316 SGTKA
+316 SGANTRK
-321 QRAWEAWPVAMFR
+321 AWEAWPVALFR
-334 HPPQVHRGDCLVH
+334 HPQRIHRGDCLVH
-347 VPRDHKPGTFPRSLS
+347 VPGDHKPGTFPRSLS
-362 IESLFPEDGHRLA
+362 IESLCPEDGHRLA
-375 DWQPGRPWGYEG
+375 DWQSGRRWGCEG

-402 DNMPE
+402 DNLPE
-407 LYPAEPVLAGAEAED
+407 LYPAEPVMVGVEAED
-422 EEGGG
+422 EDDEESGGS
-427 NYAHLDD
+427 YAHLDD

-446 ELWSQAIYPDL
+446 ELWSRAMYSDL
-457 GTRDK
+457 GPGD
-462 EEEEEEEVTSSVKV
+462 EEEEEATSSVQI
-476 ATVEVERQAESLAQS
+476 ATVEVKCQAEALSQMEVLA
-491 EALTH
+491 H
-496 RESSALGQADVHPV
+496 GES
-510 VPAQVQAQAQAESL
+510 PAWAQAEVQPAVL
-524 EQAQAEAPRPAQD
+524 APAQAPAEAEPLAQEETEAPAPAPAQD
-537 NEQEANS
+537 SEQEAHS
-544 GGEPTSASSL
+544 GGEPTFASSL
-554 SVEEGHSIYD
+554 SVEEGHSISD

-569 SELDSSGNSV
+569 SELDSSGNSM

-585 GSPAGLQAS
+585 GPLAGLQAS
-594 APRERRDSGVG
+594 MPRERRDSGVG

-636 RQFAGQIHLLHKG
+636 RQFAGQINLLHKG

-660 YTVPHKPGW
+660 YTVPHKQGW
-669 VWSVPKFM
+669 VWSMPKFM
-677 KRNKTPD
+677 RRNKTPD

-848 HLNVSKKDGSSPR
+848 HLNVSKKESPSPR
-861 IRNKRS
+861 IKSKRS
-867 IVGRPGPRDLSENMA
+867 LVGRPGPRDLSDNMA

-888 HMINDCK
+888 HMISDCK

-906 QLCGSYSAAEL
+906 QLCSSYSAAEL
-917 SFPGPALAELRQ
+917 SPPGPALAELRQ
-929 AQAAGMSLSL
+929 AQAAGVSLSL
-939 YMEESVQ
+939 YMEESIQ
-946 ELLRD
+946 DLLRD
-951 AAERFKGWMSMPGP
+951 AAERFKGWMSVPGP

-970 ACRKASDGHPLRVWK
+970 ACRKAPDGHPLRLWK
-985 VSTEVA
+985 ASTEVA

-1077 AMMLTSQYLMEPCGL
+1077 ALMLTSQYLMEPCGL

-1101 RADLRGRSPDWYN
+1101 RADLRGRSLDWYN

-1130 SFPTLQAAGPET
+1130 SFPTLQAVGPET

>member
-1 MSDIPDL
+1 MPLLDVFSACFRKVKCFPL
-8 SQHINLALTKAWP
+8 LQGRKN
-21 AEYSETAEICTSG
+21 AEA
-34 HRNRTRGHRHSHITR
+34 
-49 LSLPGVTLPTR
+49 
-60 HVRQSSVQDTWAPTA
+60 
-75 EVEAKRACKWLRATG
+75 EAKRACEWLRATG

-95 QLFEEGLFPLD
+95 RLFEEGSFPLD
-106 IGSVKKDHGFLDE
+106 IASVKKDHSFLDE
-119 DSLGALCRKLM
+119 DSLGALCRRLM
-130 TLNNCASMK
+130 TLNSCASMK
-139 LEVNFQ
+139 LEVHFQ

-161 NHWAFKRESKCW
+161 NHWAFQQESKCW
-173 SRVGSS
+173 SRMGSC

-205 SLPAITVSLLP
+205 SLPAITVSLAP
-216 EPADLPLLSC
+216 EPADLPLLSR
-226 APRPNDQPFLSPTQG
+226 APSASDWPLLSPTQG
-241 QEGLQDKAKK
+241 QEGPQDKAKK
-251 RHSRSFLKH
+251 HHSRSFLKH
-260 LDSLRRKEKGGS
+260 LESLRRKEKGGS
-272 QQTEPERSPAT
+272 RQAEPDCSPAT
-283 SKTTKASSFC
+283 SERATKASSFC

-305 AKNRTATSAGD
+305 AKNRIATSANGGGIETRRVWD
-316 SGTKA
+316 
-321 QRAWEAWPVAMFR
+321 AWPVARFW
-334 HPPQVHRGDCLVH
+334 HPQRVHRGDCLVH

-362 IESLFPEDGHRLA
+362 IESLCPEDGQRLA
-375 DWQPGRPWGYEG
+375 DWQPGRRWGYEG

-422 EEGGG
+422 EEEGGG
-427 NYAHLDD
+427 SYAHLDD

-446 ELWSQAIYPDL
+446 ELWSQALYQDL
-457 GTRDK
+457 GPGNKEEEED
-462 EEEEEEEVTSSVKV
+462 EEEEEETTSSVEI
-476 ATVEVERQAESLAQS
+476 ATTEVEGQAEALAQV
-491 EALTH
+491 
-496 RESSALGQADVHPV
+496 ESPARADVQPV
-510 VPAQVQAQAQAESL
+510 VSAQAQAPGEAEPL
-524 EQAQAEAPRPAQD
+524 AQAEAEALGPAQD
-537 NEQEANS
+537 NDQETNS
-544 GGEPTSASSL
+544 SREPTSASSL
-554 SVEEGHSIYD
+554 SVEEGHSISD

-569 SELDSSGNSV
+569 SELDSSGNSM
-579 NEAEAA
+579 NEAEAS
-585 GSPAGLQAS
+585 GSPAGFQAS
-594 APRERRDSGVG
+594 VPRERRDSGVG
-605 ASLTR
+605 ASLSR

-660 YTVPHKPGW
+660 YTVPHKQGW
-669 VWSVPKFM
+669 IWSVPKFM

-771 LPEPIFTSKLTTT
+771 LPEPIFTSKLATT

-848 HLNVSKKDGSSPR
+848 HLNVSKKDSPSPR
-861 IRNKRS
+861 IKSKRGL
-867 IVGRPGPRDLSENMA
+867 VGRPGPRDLSENMA

-888 HMINDCK
+888 HMISDCK

-917 SFPGPALAELRQ
+917 SPPGPALAELRQ
-929 AQAAGMSLSL
+929 ARAAGVSLSL
-939 YMEESVQ
+939 YLEESVQ

-951 AAERFKGWMSMPGP
+951 AAERFKGWMSVPGP

-970 ACRKASDGHPLRVWK
+970 ACRKAPDGHPLRVWK
-985 VSTEVA
+985 ASTEVA

-1077 AMMLTSQYLMEPCGL
+1077 ALMLTSQYLMEPCGL

>member
-1 MSDIPDL
+1 MAEAAGWGP
-8 SQHINLALTKAWP
+8 ALRLPKP
-21 AEYSETAEICTSG
+21 
-34 HRNRTRGHRHSHITR
+34 RTWV
-49 LSLPGVTLPTR
+49 PWKPQGVKGARWDPPR
-60 HVRQSSVQDTWAPTA
+60 WKP

-106 IGSVKKDHGFLDE
+106 IGSVKKNHGFLDE
-119 DSLGALCRKLM
+119 DSLGALCRRLM

-139 LEVNFQ
+139 LEVHFQ
-145 CKQNEDSE
+145 SKQNEDSE

-161 NHWAFKRESKCW
+161 NHWAFQQESKCW
-173 SRVGSS
+173 SRGDSS

-185 SPGLPVTSSC
+185 SPGLPGTSSC

-205 SLPAITVSLLP
+205 SLPAITVSLSP
-216 EPADLPLLSC
+216 EPTDLPSPC
-226 APRPNDQPFLSPTQG
+226 RVPSPSDQPLLSPTQG
-241 QEGLQDKAKK
+241 QEGSRDKAKK
-251 RHSRSFLKH
+251 HRSRSFLKH
-260 LDSLRRKEKGGS
+260 LDSLRRKEKGGG
-272 QQTEPERSPAT
+272 QQAEAERGPAT
-283 SKTTKASSFC
+283 LEKATKASSFC

-305 AKNRTATSAGD
+305 AKNRGATSASD
-316 SGTKA
+316 SSTA
-321 QRAWEAWPVAMFR
+321 TQRAWEAWPVTMFR
-334 HPPQVHRGDCLVH
+334 HPQRAHQGDCLVH

-375 DWQPGRPWGYEG
+375 DWQPGRPRGYEG
-387 RRGSCGSTGSHASTY
+387 RRGSCGSTGSHASIY

-407 LYPAEPVLAGAEAED
+407 LYPAEPVLAGTEAEE

-427 NYAHLDD
+427 SYAHLDD

-457 GTRDK
+457 RTRDK
-462 EEEEEEEVTSSVKV
+462 EEEEEEEEEEEVPSSVDI
-476 ATVEVERQAESLAQS
+476 ATVEVEGQAEALAQM
-491 EALTH
+491 EAPA
-496 RESSALGQADVHPV
+496 RRGSSALGQADVQPV
-510 VPAQVQAQAQAESL
+510 VPAQGQDQAQAEPL
-524 EQAQAEAPRPAQD
+524 AQAQEQDKAEAPGPAQD
-537 NEQEANS
+537 HGQEANS

-554 SVEEGHSIYD
+554 SVEEGHSIAD

-569 SELDSSGNSV
+569 SELDSSGNSM

-585 GSPAGLQAS
+585 GSLAGLQAS

-737 QNLRQMNETS
+737 QNLRQLNESS
-747 PDNVCYEGQSA
+747 PDNVSYEGQSA

-848 HLNVSKKDGSSPR
+848 HLNVSKKDSPSPR
-861 IRNKRS
+861 IRSKRS
-867 IVGRPGPRDLSENMA
+867 LVGRPGPRDLSENMA

-888 HMINDCK
+888 HMISDCK

-917 SFPGPALAELRQ
+917 SPPGPALAELRQ
-929 AQAAGMSLSL
+929 AQAAGISLSL

-970 ACRKASDGHPLRVWK
+970 ACRKAPDGHPLRVWK
-985 VSTEVA
+985 ASTEVA

>member
-1 MSDIPDL
+1 MPLLDVFWACFRKVKCFPL
-8 SQHINLALTKAWP
+8 LQGRKN
-21 AEYSETAEICTSG
+21 AEA
-34 HRNRTRGHRHSHITR
+34 
-49 LSLPGVTLPTR
+49 
-60 HVRQSSVQDTWAPTA
+60 
-75 EVEAKRACKWLRATG
+75 EAKKVCGWLRATG

-95 QLFEEGLFPLD
+95 QLFEEGSFPLD
-106 IGSVKKDHGFLDE
+106 IGSVKKDHSFLDE
-119 DSLGALCRKLM
+119 DSLGALCRRLM

-139 LEVNFQ
+139 LEVHFQ

-153 EEEQCTIS
+153 EEDQCTIS
-161 NHWAFKRESKCW
+161 NHWAFQRESKRW

-179 DLLAPP
+179 NLLAPP

-205 SLPAITVSLLP
+205 SLPAITVSLAP
-216 EPADLPLLSC
+216 EPVDLSLLGR
-226 APRPNDQPFLSPTQG
+226 APSPSDQPFLSPTRA
-241 QEGLQDKAKK
+241 QEGPKDKTKK
-251 RHSRSFLKH
+251 HHSRSFLKH
-260 LDSLRRKEKGGS
+260 LESLRRKEKGGS
-272 QQTEPERSPAT
+272 RQAEPQDSSAT
-283 SKTTKASSFC
+283 PEKATKASSFR
-293 SRRGFLS
+293 SRHGFLS

-305 AKNRTATSAGD
+305 AKNRAATSASG
-316 SGTKA
+316 SGTET
-321 QRAWEAWPVAMFR
+321 QRAWEAWPVATFQ
-334 HPPQVHRGDCLVH
+334 HPQRVHRGDCLVH

-362 IESLFPEDGHRLA
+362 IESLCPEDGHCLA
-375 DWQPGRPWGYEG
+375 DWQPGRRWGYEG
-387 RRGSCGSTGSHASTY
+387 RRGSCGSTGSHASIY

-407 LYPAEPVLAGAEAED
+407 LYPVEPVLAGAEAEE
-422 EEGGG
+422 EEGDGDS
-427 NYAHLDD
+427 YTHLDD

-446 ELWSQAIYPDL
+446 ELWSQAMYPDL
-457 GTRDK
+457 GPRDK
-462 EEEEEEEVTSSVKV
+462 EEEEEEEEEEEASSSVEI
-476 ATVEVERQAESLAQS
+476 TTSEVEGQTQAPAHEESLA
-491 EALTH
+491 A
-496 RESSALGQADVHPV
+496 GQVDVQPGV
-510 VPAQVQAQAQAESL
+510 LAQAQAQGPAEAEL
-524 EQAQAEAPRPAQD
+524 LAQAEAEGPGLAQD

-554 SVEEGHSIYD
+554 SVEEGHSISD

-569 SELDSSGNSV
+569 SELDSSGNSM
-579 NEAEAA
+579 NEAEAT

-636 RQFAGQIHLLHKG
+636 RQFASQIHLLHKG

-660 YTVPHKPGW
+660 YTVPHKQGW
-669 VWSVPKFM
+669 VWSMPKFM

-848 HLNVSKKDGSSPR
+848 HLNVSKKDNHSPR
-861 IRNKRS
+861 IKSKRS
-867 IVGRPGPRDLSENMA
+867 LVGRPGPRDLSENMA

-888 HMINDCK
+888 HMISDCK

-906 QLCGSYSAAEL
+906 QLCSSYSAAEL
-917 SFPGPALAELRQ
+917 SPPGPALAELRQ
-929 AQAAGMSLSL
+929 ARAAGVSLSL

-951 AAERFKGWMSMPGP
+951 AAERFKGWMSVPGP

-970 ACRKASDGHPLRVWK
+970 ACKKAPDGHPLRVWK
-985 VSTEVA
+985 ASTEVA

-1077 AMMLTSQYLMEPCGL
+1077 ALMLTSQYLMEPCGL

>member
-1 MSDIPDL
+1 MAQARVWGP
-8 SQHINLALTKAWP
+8 ALRLPKP
-21 AEYSETAEICTSG
+21 
-34 HRNRTRGHRHSHITR
+34 RTWT
-49 LSLPGVTLPTR
+49 PWGVKGT
-60 HVRQSSVQDTWAPTA
+60 QWNAPHWNPEA
-75 EVEAKRACKWLRATG
+75 EAKRACEWLRATG
-90 FPQYA
+90 FPQYV
-95 QLFEEGLFPLD
+95 QLFEEGSFPLD
-106 IGSVKKDHGFLDE
+106 IGSVKKNHVFLDE
-119 DSLGALCRKLM
+119 DSLGALCRRLM
-130 TLNNCASMK
+130 TLNSCASMK
-139 LEVNFQ
+139 LEVHFQ
-145 CKQNEDSE
+145 SKQNEDSE

-161 NHWAFKRESKCW
+161 SHWAFQQESKQW
-173 SRVGSS
+173 SPVGSS

-185 SPGLPVTSSC
+185 SPGLLVTSSC

-205 SLPAITVSLLP
+205 SLPVITVSLPL
-216 EPADLPLLSC
+216 EPADLPLPGR
-226 APRPNDQPFLSPTQG
+226 APTASDRSLLSPSQG
-241 QEGLQDKAKK
+241 QEGPQDKAKK
-251 RHSRSFLKH
+251 RHRNRSFLKH
-260 LDSLRRKEKGGS
+260 LESLRRKEKSGS
-272 QQTEPERSPAT
+272 RQAEPERSPAA
-283 SKTTKASSFC
+283 SEKASKASSFRSC
-293 SRRGFLS
+293 RSFLS

-305 AKNRTATSAGD
+305 PKNRAANSAGG
-316 SGTKA
+316 SGADTRK
-321 QRAWEAWPVAMFR
+321 AWEAWPVASFC
-334 HPPQVHRGDCLVH
+334 HPQRTHRGDCLVH
-347 VPRDHKPGTFPRSLS
+347 VPGDHKPGTFPRSLS
-362 IESLFPEDGHRLA
+362 IESLCPEDGHRLA
-375 DWQPGRPWGYEG
+375 DWQPGRRWGCEG

-402 DNMPE
+402 DNLPE
-407 LYPAEPVLAGAEAED
+407 LYPAEPVLVGIEAED
-422 EEGGG
+422 EDDEESGGS
-427 NYAHLDD
+427 YAHLDD

-446 ELWSQAIYPDL
+446 ELWSRAMYPDL
-457 GTRDK
+457 GPGH
-462 EEEEEEEVTSSVKV
+462 EEEEQVTSSIEI
-476 ATVEVERQAESLAQS
+476 ATVEVRGQAE
-491 EALTH
+491 ALGQMEVVAH
-496 RESSALGQADVHPV
+496 RES
-510 VPAQVQAQAQAESL
+510 PAWAQAEVQPAVL
-524 EQAQAEAPRPAQD
+524 APAQAPAEAEPLAQEEAEAPAPARD
-537 NEQEANS
+537 SEQEAHS

-554 SVEEGHSIYD
+554 SVEEGHSISD

-579 NEAEAA
+579 NEAEAE
-585 GSPAGLQAS
+585 GPLAGLQAS
-594 APRERRDSGVG
+594 MPRERRDSGVG

-636 RQFAGQIHLLHKG
+636 RQFAGQINLLHKG

-660 YTVPHKPGW
+660 YTVPHKQGW
-669 VWSVPKFM
+669 VWSMPKFM
-677 KRNKTPD
+677 RRNKTPD

-691 GVPPLIHVQRTG
+691 GVPPLIHLQRTG

-784 FLQIY
+784 FLHIY

-827 SAEENQMTA
+827 SAKENQMTA

-848 HLNVSKKDGSSPR
+848 HLNVSKKDSPSPR
-861 IRNKRS
+861 IKSKRS
-867 IVGRPGPRDLSENMA
+867 LVGRPGPRDLSENMA

-888 HMINDCK
+888 HMISDCK

-906 QLCGSYSAAEL
+906 QLCSSYSAAEL
-917 SFPGPALAELRQ
+917 SPPGPALAELRQ
-929 AQAAGMSLSL
+929 AQAAGVSLSL

-946 ELLRD
+946 DLLRD

-965 QHTEL
+965 QHTEV
-970 ACRKASDGHPLRVWK
+970 ACRKAPDGHPLRLWK

-1062 QSLDPEQPVPESGVR
+1062 QSLDPEQPVPETGVR
-1077 AMMLTSQYLMEPCGL
+1077 ALMLTSQYLMEPCGL

-1101 RADLRGRSPDWYN
+1101 RADLRYWAWGGLLSLLGPDPSP
-1114 KVFGHL
+1114 
-1120 CAMEVAKIRD
+1120 ASA
-1130 SFPTLQAAGPET
+1130 PTLCLMLLIPEAGDKPF
-1142 KL
+1142 LPSP

>member
-1 MSDIPDL
+1 MPE
-8 SQHINLALTKAWP
+8 A
-21 AEYSETAEICTSG
+21 
-34 HRNRTRGHRHSHITR
+34 
-49 LSLPGVTLPTR
+49 
-60 HVRQSSVQDTWAPTA
+60 
-75 EVEAKRACKWLRATG
+75 EAKKACEWLRATG

-95 QLFEEGLFPLD
+95 QFFEEGSFPLD

-119 DSLGALCRKLM
+119 DSLGALCRRLM

-139 LEVNFQ
+139 LEVHFQ
-145 CKQNEDSE
+145 SKKNEDSE

-161 NHWAFKRESKCW
+161 NPWSLKRESKCW
-173 SRVGSS
+173 SRMGSS

-185 SPGLPVTSSC
+185 SLGLPVTSSC

-205 SLPAITVSLLP
+205 SLPAITVSLP
-216 EPADLPLLSC
+216 SKPVDLPLLGC
-226 APRPNDQPFLSPTQG
+226 APSPSDQPLLSPTQG
-241 QEGLQDKAKK
+241 PEGPQDKAKK
-251 RHSRSFLKH
+251 RHSCSFLKH
-260 LDSLRRKEKGGS
+260 LESLRRKEKGGS
-272 QQTEPERSPAT
+272 RQAEPERSPVTSEKAT
-283 SKTTKASSFC
+283 KGSSFR

-305 AKNRTATSAGD
+305 AKNQADTSG
-316 SGTKA
+316 SGSGAET
-321 QRAWEAWPVAMFR
+321 QSGWEVWPMAMLR
-334 HPPQVHRGDCLVH
+334 HPQRIHRGDYLVH
-347 VPRDHKPGTFPRSLS
+347 VPGDHKPGTFPRSLS
-362 IESLFPEDGHRLA
+362 IESLCTEDGHHLA
-375 DWQPGRPWGYEG
+375 DWQLGRRWGCEG
-387 RRGSCGSTGSHASTY
+387 RRGSCSSTGSHASTY

-407 LYPAEPVLAGAEAED
+407 LYPAEPILAGAEAED
-422 EEGGG
+422 EEEGGG
-427 NYAHLDD
+427 SSAHLDD
-434 ILQHVWGLQQRV
+434 ILQRVWGLQQRV
-446 ELWSQAIYPDL
+446 ELWSQAMYPDL
-457 GTRDK
+457 GPGDK
-462 EEEEEEEVTSSVKV
+462 EEEEDEEEEATSSVEI
-476 ATVEVERQAESLAQS
+476 ATVEVEGQP
-491 EALTH
+491 EALGQVEALAH
-496 RESSALGQADVHPV
+496 KESSALGQADVQTV
-510 VPAQVQAQAQAESL
+510 VPAQASPEL
-524 EQAQAEAPRPAQD
+524 QAQAEAKPLGPTQD
-537 NEQEANS
+537 IEQEANS
-544 GGEPTSASSL
+544 SREPTSASSL
-554 SVEEGHSIYD
+554 SVEGHSISD

-569 SELDSSGNSV
+569 SELDSSGNSMH
-579 NEAEAA
+579 EAEAS
-585 GSPAGLQAS
+585 GSPVGLHAS

-636 RQFAGQIHLLHKG
+636 RQFASQIHLLHKG

-660 YTVPHKPGW
+660 YTVPHKQGW
-669 VWSVPKFM
+669 GWSVPKFM

-684 YRGQHVF
+684 YQGQHVF

-737 QNLRQMNETS
+737 QNLRQMNESS

-848 HLNVSKKDGSSPR
+848 HLNISKKDSPSPR
-861 IRNKRS
+861 IKSKRS
-867 IVGRPGPRDLSENMA
+867 LVGRPGPRDLSENMA

-888 HMINDCK
+888 HMISDCK
-895 KLFQVPQDMVL
+895 KLFQPRVCVCPARYPRTWCCNCVAPTA
-906 QLCGSYSAAEL
+906 QLSSALLAQPWL
-917 SFPGPALAELRQ
+917 SCDRPRPLCV
-929 AQAAGMSLSL
+929 SLNL
-939 YMEESVQ
+939 YMEESIQ

-951 AAERFKGWMSMPGP
+951 AAERFKGWINVPGP
-965 QHTEL
+965 QDTEL
-970 ACRKASDGHPLRVWK
+970 ACRKAPDGHPLRVWK
-985 VSTEVA
+985 ASTEVA

-1077 AMMLTSQYLMEPCGL
+1077 ALMLTSQYLMEPCGL

-1130 SFPTLQAAGPET
+1130 SFPALQAAGPET

>member
-1 MSDIPDL
+1 
-8 SQHINLALTKAWP
+8 
-21 AEYSETAEICTSG
+21 
-34 HRNRTRGHRHSHITR
+34 
-49 LSLPGVTLPTR
+49 
-60 HVRQSSVQDTWAPTA
+60 
-75 EVEAKRACKWLRATG
+75 
-90 FPQYA
+90 
-95 QLFEEGLFPLD
+95 
-106 IGSVKKDHGFLDE
+106 
-119 DSLGALCRKLM
+119 M

-139 LEVNFQ
+139 LEVHFQ

-153 EEEQCTIS
+153 EEEQCTINS
-161 NHWAFKRESKCW
+161 HWAFEQESKCG
-173 SRVGSS
+173 SPMGSS
-179 DLLAPP
+179 GLLAPP
-185 SPGLPVTSSC
+185 SPSLLGTSSC

-205 SLPAITVSLLP
+205 SLPAITVSLSP
-216 EPADLPLLSC
+216 EPEELPSLGRVPSPSDWPLLS
-226 APRPNDQPFLSPTQG
+226 PTKG
-241 QEGLQDKAKK
+241 KEGSQDKVKK
-251 RHSRSFLKH
+251 HHSRSFLKH
-260 LDSLRRKEKGGS
+260 LESLRRKEKGDS
-272 QQTEPERSPAT
+272 RQTEPQQSLAT
-283 SKTTKASSFC
+283 SEKVTKASSFRSC
-293 SRRGFLS
+293 RGFLS
-300 AGFYR
+300 AGLCR
-305 AKNRTATSAGD
+305 AKNWANTSARGRD
-316 SGTKA
+316 GEIQKA
-321 QRAWEAWPVAMFR
+321 WQAWPVATLR
-334 HPPQVHRGDCLVH
+334 YPKQVHRRDCLVH
-347 VPRDHKPGTFPRSLS
+347 VPGDHKPGTFPRSLS
-362 IESLFPEDGHRLA
+362 IESLCPEDGHHLA
-375 DWQPGRPWGYEG
+375 DWQPGRRWGYEG

-402 DNMPE
+402 DNLPE

-422 EEGGG
+422 EEEGEES
-427 NYAHLDD
+427 YTHLDD

-446 ELWSQAIYPDL
+446 ELWSQTMYPDL

-462 EEEEEEEVTSSVKV
+462 EEKEEEEVAATLSVEV
-476 ATVEVERQAESLAQS
+476 ATAEVEDQTEDLAQS
-491 EALTH
+491 GASAHGDSQIQDQAEVPPIVLAQAPAEAQPLVEAEAL
-496 RESSALGQADVHPV
+496 
-510 VPAQVQAQAQAESL
+510 AQAQAH
-524 EQAQAEAPRPAQD
+524 
-537 NEQEANS
+537 EQEANS
-544 GGEPTSASSL
+544 AQEPTSASSL
-554 SVEEGHSIYD
+554 SVEGHSISD

-569 SELDSSGNSV
+569 SELDSSGNSM

-585 GSPAGLQAS
+585 GSLVGLQAS
-594 APRERRDSGVG
+594 VPRERRDSGVG

-610 PCRKLRWHSFQNSHR
+610 PCRKLRWHSFQSSHR

-636 RQFAGQIHLLHKG
+636 RQFAGQINLLHKG

-654 TAFMEK
+654 TSFMEK
-660 YTVPHKPGW
+660 YTVSHKQGW

-684 YRGQHVF
+684 YRGQYVF

-737 QNLRQMNETS
+737 QSLRQMNETS

-789 QLLPKDQWLAAAQA
+789 QLLPKEQWLAAAQA

-848 HLNVSKKDGSSPR
+848 HLNVSKKDSPSPR
-861 IRNKRS
+861 IKSKRS
-867 IVGRPGPRDLSENMA
+867 LVGRPGPRDLSENMA

-888 HMINDCK
+888 HMISDCK
-895 KLFQVPQDMVL
+895 KLFQVPQDMVV

-917 SFPGPALAELRQ
+917 SPPGPALAELRQ
-929 AQAAGMSLSL
+929 AQASGVSLSL

-951 AAERFKGWMSMPGP
+951 AAERFKGWTSVPGP

-970 ACRKASDGHPLRVWK
+970 ACRKAPDGHPLRMWK
-985 VSTEVA
+985 ASTEVA

-1077 AMMLTSQYLMEPCGL
+1077 ALMLTSQYLMEPCGL

>member
-1 MSDIPDL
+1 
-8 SQHINLALTKAWP
+8 
-21 AEYSETAEICTSG
+21 
-34 HRNRTRGHRHSHITR
+34 
-49 LSLPGVTLPTR
+49 
-60 HVRQSSVQDTWAPTA
+60 
-75 EVEAKRACKWLRATG
+75 
-90 FPQYA
+90 
-95 QLFEEGLFPLD
+95 
-106 IGSVKKDHGFLDE
+106 
-119 DSLGALCRKLM
+119 M

-139 LEVNFQ
+139 LEVHFQ
-145 CKQNEDSE
+145 SKQNEDSE

-161 NHWAFKRESKCW
+161 NHWAFQQESKCW
-173 SRVGSS
+173 SRGDSS

-185 SPGLPVTSSC
+185 SPGLPGTSSC

-205 SLPAITVSLLP
+205 SLPAITVSLSP
-216 EPADLPLLSC
+216 EPTDLPSPC
-226 APRPNDQPFLSPTQG
+226 RVPSPSDQPLLSPTQG
-241 QEGLQDKAKK
+241 QEGSRDKAKK
-251 RHSRSFLKH
+251 HRSRSFLKH
-260 LDSLRRKEKGGS
+260 LDSLRRKEKGGG
-272 QQTEPERSPAT
+272 QQAEAERGPAT
-283 SKTTKASSFC
+283 LEKATKASSFC

-305 AKNRTATSAGD
+305 AKNRGATSASD
-316 SGTKA
+316 SSTA
-321 QRAWEAWPVAMFR
+321 TQRAWEAWPVTMFR
-334 HPPQVHRGDCLVH
+334 HPQRAHQGDCLVH

-375 DWQPGRPWGYEG
+375 DWQPGRPRGYEG
-387 RRGSCGSTGSHASTY
+387 RRGSCGSTGSHASIY

-407 LYPAEPVLAGAEAED
+407 LYPAEPVLAGTEAEE

-427 NYAHLDD
+427 SYAHLDD

-457 GTRDK
+457 RTRDK
-462 EEEEEEEVTSSVKV
+462 EEEEEEEEEEEVPSSVDI
-476 ATVEVERQAESLAQS
+476 ATVEVEGQAEALAQM
-491 EALTH
+491 EAPA
-496 RESSALGQADVHPV
+496 RRGSSALGQADVQPV
-510 VPAQVQAQAQAESL
+510 VPAQGQDQAQAEPL
-524 EQAQAEAPRPAQD
+524 AQAQEQDKAEAPGPAQD
-537 NEQEANS
+537 HGQEANS

-554 SVEEGHSIYD
+554 SVEEGHSIAD

-569 SELDSSGNSV
+569 SELDSSGNSM

-585 GSPAGLQAS
+585 GSLAGLQAS

-737 QNLRQMNETS
+737 QNLRQLNESS
-747 PDNVCYEGQSA
+747 PDNVSYEGQSA

-848 HLNVSKKDGSSPR
+848 HLNVSKKDSPSPR
-861 IRNKRS
+861 IRSKRS
-867 IVGRPGPRDLSENMA
+867 LVGRPGPRDLSENMA

-888 HMINDCK
+888 HMISDCK

-917 SFPGPALAELRQ
+917 SPPGPALAELRQ
-929 AQAAGMSLSL
+929 AQAAGISLSL

-970 ACRKASDGHPLRVWK
+970 ACRKAPDGHPLRVWK
-985 VSTEVA
+985 ASTEVA

>member
-1 MSDIPDL
+1 MPLLDVFWACFRKVKCFPL
-8 SQHINLALTKAWP
+8 LPVRKNV
-21 AEYSETAEICTSG
+21 ET
-34 HRNRTRGHRHSHITR
+34 
-49 LSLPGVTLPTR
+49 
-60 HVRQSSVQDTWAPTA
+60 
-75 EVEAKRACKWLRATG
+75 EAKKACEWLRATG
-90 FPQYA
+90 FPHYA
-95 QLFEEGLFPLD
+95 QLFEEGVFPLD
-106 IGSVKKDHGFLDE
+106 LDSVKKDYSFLDQ
-119 DSLGALCRKLM
+119 DSLGALCRRLM

-139 LEVNFQ
+139 LEVHFQ
-145 CKQNEDSE
+145 CKQDEDS

-161 NHWAFKRESKCW
+161 RHWAFEQESKCG
-173 SRVGSS
+173 SPMGSS
-179 DLLAPP
+179 ALLAPP
-185 SPGLPVTSSC
+185 SPSLLGTSSC
-195 ESVLTELSAT
+195 ESVLTELSAA
-205 SLPAITVSLLP
+205 SLPAISVSLSP
-216 EPADLPLLSC
+216 ESADPSLLSHVPS
-226 APRPNDQPFLSPTQG
+226 ASNQPFLSPTQG
-241 QEGLQDKAKK
+241 QENSQDKAKK
-251 RHSRSFLKH
+251 HYSRSFLKH
-260 LDSLRRKEKGGS
+260 LESLRRKEKGDS
-272 QQTEPERSPAT
+272 RQTEPEQRLAT
-283 SKTTKASSFC
+283 SEKATKASSFRSC
-293 SRRGFLS
+293 RGFLS

-305 AKNRTATSAGD
+305 AKNRATTSARNRDGE
-316 SGTKA
+316 THKV
-321 QRAWEAWPVAMFR
+321 WEAWPVATFR
-334 HPPQVHRGDCLVH
+334 HPQPIRRRDCLVH

-362 IESLFPEDGHRLA
+362 IESLCPDDGHHLA
-375 DWQPGRPWGYEG
+375 DWQPGRCWGYEG
-387 RRGSCGSTGSHASTY
+387 RRGSCGSTGSHASIY
-402 DNMPE
+402 DNLPE
-407 LYPAEPVLAGAEAED
+407 LYPAEPIQAKAED
-422 EEGGG
+422 EESEGS
-427 NYAHLDD
+427 YAHLDD
-434 ILQHVWGLQQRV
+434 ILEHVWGLQQRV
-446 ELWSQAIYPDL
+446 ELWSQTMYPDL
-457 GTRDK
+457 RLGDK
-462 EEEEEEEVTSSVKV
+462 EEGEEEEEEATSSVEI
-476 ATVEVERQAESLAQS
+476 ATGEVE
-491 EALTH
+491 
-496 RESSALGQADVHPV
+496 GQDEDP
-510 VPAQVQAQAQAESL
+510 AQAES
-524 EQAQAEAPRPAQD
+524 QAHREFPTQAKEEVPLIVLAQDPTVVESLVQAEAKKVPAQAQD
-537 NEQEANS
+537 HEQEAKAAA
-544 GGEPTSASSL
+544 EPTSASSL
-554 SVEEGHSIYD
+554 SVEEGCSVSD
-564 TVASS
+564 TAVSS
-569 SELDSSGNSV
+569 SELDSSGNSR
-579 NEAEAA
+579 NEAEAGEA
-585 GSPAGLQAS
+585 LVGLQAS
-594 APRERRDSGVG
+594 VPRERRDSGVG

-636 RQFAGQIHLLHKG
+636 RQFAGQINLLHKG

-654 TAFMEK
+654 TGFMEK
-660 YTVPHKPGW
+660 YTVPHKQAWGW
-669 VWSVPKFM
+669 SMPKFM

-684 YRGQHVF
+684 YRGHHVF

-737 QNLRQMNETS
+737 QSLRQMNETS

-789 QLLPKDQWLAAAQA
+789 QLLPKEQWLAAAQA

-848 HLNVSKKDGSSPR
+848 HLNVSKKDSPSPR
-861 IRNKRS
+861 IKSKRS
-867 IVGRPGPRDLSENMA
+867 LVGRPGPRDLSENMA

-888 HMINDCK
+888 HMISDCK
-895 KLFQVPQDMVL
+895 KLFQAP
-906 QLCGSYSAAEL
+906 
-917 SFPGPALAELRQ
+917 
-929 AQAAGMSLSL
+929 
-939 YMEESVQ
+939 
-946 ELLRD
+946 
-951 AAERFKGWMSMPGP
+951 
-965 QHTEL
+965 
-970 ACRKASDGHPLRVWK
+970 DGHPLRMWK
-985 VSTEVA
+985 ASTEVA

-1062 QSLDPEQPVPESGVR
+1062 QSLDPEQPIPESGVR
-1077 AMMLTSQYLMEPCGL
+1077 ALMLTSQYLMEPCGL

>member
-1 MSDIPDL
+1 MEYKQALEDYSD
-8 SQHINLALTKAWP
+8 LTLW
-21 AEYSETAEICTSG
+21 
-34 HRNRTRGHRHSHITR
+34 
-49 LSLPGVTLPTR
+49 LPP
-60 HVRQSSVQDTWAPTA
+60 
-75 EVEAKRACKWLRATG
+75 
-90 FPQYA
+90 
-95 QLFEEGLFPLD
+95 
-106 IGSVKKDHGFLDE
+106 
-119 DSLGALCRKLM
+119 
-130 TLNNCASMK
+130 
-139 LEVNFQ
+139 
-145 CKQNEDSE
+145 QNEDSE

-185 SPGLPVTSSC
+185 SPSLPVTSSC

-260 LDSLRRKEKGGS
+260 LDSLRWKEKGGS

-334 HPPQVHRGDCLVH
+334 HPQQVHQGDCLVH

-462 EEEEEEEVTSSVKV
+462 EEEEEEEATSVKV
-476 ATVEVERQAESLAQS
+476 ATVEVERQAESLAQL

-510 VPAQVQAQAQAESL
+510 VPAQVQAQAQAEPL
-524 EQAQAEAPRPAQD
+524 EQAQAEAPHPAQD

-610 PCRKLRWHSFQNSHR
+610 PCRWEF
-625 PSLNSE
+625 
-631 SLEIN
+631 
-636 RQFAGQIHLLHKG
+636 
-649 SLLRL
+649 
-654 TAFMEK
+654 
-660 YTVPHKPGW
+660 
-669 VWSVPKFM
+669 
-677 KRNKTPD
+677 
-684 YRGQHVF
+684 
-691 GVPPLIHVQRTG
+691 
-703 QPLPQ
+703 
-708 SIQQAMRYLR
+708 
-718 SQCLDQVG
+718 
-726 IFRKSG
+726 
-732 VKSRI
+732 
-737 QNLRQMNETS
+737 
-747 PDNVCYEGQSA
+747 
-758 YDVAD
+758 
-763 LLKQYFRD
+763 
-771 LPEPIFTSKLTTT
+771 
-784 FLQIY
+784 
-789 QLLPKDQWLAAAQA
+789 
-803 ATLLLPDE
+803 
-811 NREVLQTL
+811 
-819 LYFLSDIA
+819 
-827 SAEENQMTA
+827 
-836 GNLAVCLAPSIF
+836 
-848 HLNVSKKDGSSPR
+848 
-861 IRNKRS
+861 
-867 IVGRPGPRDLSENMA
+867 
-882 ATQGLS
+882 
-888 HMINDCK
+888 
-895 KLFQVPQDMVL
+895 
-906 QLCGSYSAAEL
+906 
-917 SFPGPALAELRQ
+917 
-929 AQAAGMSLSL
+929 
-939 YMEESVQ
+939 
-946 ELLRD
+946 
-951 AAERFKGWMSMPGP
+951 
-965 QHTEL
+965 
-970 ACRKASDGHPLRVWK
+970 
-985 VSTEVA
+985 
-991 APPAVVLHRVLRER
+991 
-1005 ALWDEDLLRAQVL
+1005 
-1018 EALMPGVE
+1018 
-1026 LYHYVTDSM
+1026 
-1035 APHPCR
+1035 
-1041 DFVVLRMWRS
+1041 
-1051 DLPRGG
+1051 
-1057 CLLVS
+1057 
-1062 QSLDPEQPVPESGVR
+1062 
-1077 AMMLTSQYLMEPCGL
+1077 
-1092 GRSRLTHIC
+1092 
-1101 RADLRGRSPDWYN
+1101 
-1114 KVFGHL
+1114 
-1120 CAMEVAKIRD
+1120 
-1130 SFPTLQAAGPET
+1130 
-1142 KL
+1142 

>member
-1 MSDIPDL
+1 MSSARCQTKAKL
-8 SQHINLALTKAWP
+8 LALEQGLRRTSMMQGQRSFQKGVQVHRLRPSTP
-21 AEYSETAEICTSG
+21 AFTPSRLPVQALLLSPLRAFSTAPLRGFRPSRVLLSPSSFWCPIMPLLDVFWACFKKVKLLRELATLPAATLGKVGPASCLGSTMELTLL
-34 HRNRTRGHRHSHITR
+34 TRAQTGKLLTFLSPAAALGKVDPAPR
-49 LSLPGVTLPTR
+49 LGSTVELTLLAEVWCFPLLPARKNADAPSLPTCAASRVRLTTAKQLRQLLFWLAPLPLAPR
-60 HVRQSSVQDTWAPTA
+60 VSSSSSPARSRLPSLCLCVDAAAKSFICDRKTPKVLLTWAEEFGIQLQFRQRLGLA
-75 EVEAKRACKWLRATG
+75 SEQKRRPKKHVNG
-90 FPQYA
+90 FGQ
-95 QLFEEGLFPLD
+95 Q
-106 IGSVKKDHGFLDE
+106 
-119 DSLGALCRKLM
+119 DSL
-130 TLNNCASMK
+130 SMLSFLK
-139 LEVNFQ
+139 D
-145 CKQNEDSE
+145 EDSE

-161 NHWAFKRESKCW
+161 SHWAFEQESKCG
-173 SRVGSS
+173 SPMGSS
-179 DLLAPP
+179 GLLAPP
-185 SPGLPVTSSC
+185 TSSLLGTSSC
-195 ESVLTELSAT
+195 ESVLTEISAA
-205 SLPAITVSLLP
+205 SLPAISVSRSP
-216 EPADLPLLSC
+216 ESSDLSLIDRVPSPSNRSFL
-226 APRPNDQPFLSPTQG
+226 RPSQG
-241 QEGLQDKAKK
+241 QEGSQDKVKK
-251 RHSRSFLKH
+251 HYSRSFLKH
-260 LDSLRRKEKGGS
+260 LESLRKKEKGDS
-272 QQTEPERSPAT
+272 QQTEPEKRLTT
-283 SKTTKASSFC
+283 SEKATKASSFRSC
-293 SRRGFLS
+293 RGFLS

-305 AKNRTATSAGD
+305 AKNRATTSSRGRD
-316 SGTKA
+316 GETQK
-321 QRAWEAWPVAMFR
+321 AWEAWPIATLR
-334 HPPQVHRGDCLVH
+334 HPQPVRRRDYLVH
-347 VPRDHKPGTFPRSLS
+347 VPGDHKPGTFPRSLS
-362 IESLFPEDGHRLA
+362 IESLCPDDEHHLA
-375 DWQPGRPWGYEG
+375 DWQPEG
-387 RRGSCGSTGSHASTY
+387 
-402 DNMPE
+402 
-407 LYPAEPVLAGAEAED
+407 
-422 EEGGG
+422 
-427 NYAHLDD
+427 
-434 ILQHVWGLQQRV
+434 
-446 ELWSQAIYPDL
+446 
-457 GTRDK
+457 
-462 EEEEEEEVTSSVKV
+462 
-476 ATVEVERQAESLAQS
+476 QS
-491 EALTH
+491 I
-496 RESSALGQADVHPV
+496 S
-510 VPAQVQAQAQAESL
+510 
-524 EQAQAEAPRPAQD
+524 
-537 NEQEANS
+537 
-544 GGEPTSASSL
+544 
-554 SVEEGHSIYD
+554 D
-564 TVASS
+564 TAVSS
-569 SELDSSGNSV
+569 SELDSSGNSM
-579 NEAEAA
+579 NEAEGAEA
-585 GSPAGLQAS
+585 LVGLQAS
-594 APRERRDSGVG
+594 VPRERRDSGVG

-636 RQFAGQIHLLHKG
+636 RQFAGQINLLHKG

-654 TAFMEK
+654 TGFMEK
-660 YTVPHKPGW
+660 YTVPHKQAW
-669 VWSVPKFM
+669 VWSMPKFM

-684 YRGQHVF
+684 YRGHHVF

-737 QNLRQMNETS
+737 QSLRQMNETS

-789 QLLPKDQWLAAAQA
+789 QLLPKEQWLAAAQA

-848 HLNVSKKDGSSPR
+848 HLNVSKKDSP
-861 IRNKRS
+861 S
-867 IVGRPGPRDLSENMA
+867 P
-882 ATQGLS
+882 
-888 HMINDCK
+888 
-895 KLFQVPQDMVL
+895 
-906 QLCGSYSAAEL
+906 SAAEL
-917 SFPGPALAELRQ
+917 SPPGPALAELRQ
-929 AQAAGMSLSL
+929 AQAAGVSLSL

-951 AAERFKGWMSMPGP
+951 AAERFKGWTNVPGP

-970 ACRKASDGHPLRVWK
+970 ACRKAPDGHPLRMWK
-985 VSTEVA
+985 ASTEVA

-1077 AMMLTSQYLMEPCGL
+1077 ALMLTSQYLMEPCGL

>member
-1 MSDIPDL
+1 MAQARGWEP
-8 SQHINLALTKAWP
+8 ALRFPKLRAWTP
-21 AEYSETAEICTSG
+21 WTPSGVKGTRWDPPSWKPET
-34 HRNRTRGHRHSHITR
+34 
-49 LSLPGVTLPTR
+49 
-60 HVRQSSVQDTWAPTA
+60 
-75 EVEAKRACKWLRATG
+75 EAKKACGWLRATG

-95 QLFEEGLFPLD
+95 QLFEDGSFPLD
-106 IGSVKKDHGFLDE
+106 IGSVKKDHSFLDK
-119 DSLGALCRKLM
+119 DSLGALCRRLM

-139 LEVNFQ
+139 LEVHFQ

-161 NHWAFKRESKCW
+161 NHWAFQRESKCW

-216 EPADLPLLSC
+216 EPVDLPSLGR
-226 APRPNDQPFLSPTQG
+226 APSPSDQSFLSPSRG
-241 QEGLQDKAKK
+241 QEAPRGKAKK
-251 RHSRSFLKH
+251 HRSRSFLKH
-260 LDSLRRKEKGGS
+260 LESLRRKEKGGS
-272 QQTEPERSPAT
+272 QQAELERSSAT
-283 SKTTKASSFC
+283 SEKATKASSFR

-305 AKNRTATSAGD
+305 AKNQVATSA
-316 SGTKA
+316 SGGGAET
-321 QRAWEAWPVAMFR
+321 QRAWEAWPVATFQ
-334 HPPQVHRGDCLVH
+334 HPQRAHRGDCLVH

-362 IESLFPEDGHRLA
+362 IESLCPEDGHRLA
-375 DWQPGRPWGYEG
+375 DWQPGRRWGYEG

-407 LYPAEPVLAGAEAED
+407 LSPAEPVLAGTEAEEEE
-422 EEGGG
+422 EEGGDS
-427 NYAHLDD
+427 YTHLDD

-446 ELWSQAIYPDL
+446 ELWSRAIYPDL
-457 GTRDK
+457 GPGDK
-462 EEEEEEEVTSSVKV
+462 EEEEDEEEEEEATSSIEIVTGEEESR
-476 ATVEVERQAESLAQS
+476 AEALAQGEAPAHRESLAPGQVDVQ
-491 EALTH
+491 
-496 RESSALGQADVHPV
+496 LG
-510 VPAQVQAQAQAESL
+510 VPAQAQAQVPAESEL
-524 EQAQAEAPRPAQD
+524 RAQAEAEAPSLAQD
-537 NEQEANS
+537 PEQEANS

-554 SVEEGHSIYD
+554 SVEEGHSISD

-569 SELDSSGNSV
+569 SELDSSGNSM
-579 NEAEAA
+579 NEAEAT

-636 RQFAGQIHLLHKG
+636 RQFASQIHLLHKG

-660 YTVPHKPGW
+660 YTVPHKQGW
-669 VWSVPKFM
+669 VWSMPKFM

-684 YRGQHVF
+684 YRGQQVF

-718 SQCLDQVG
+718 SQCLEQVG

-747 PDNVCYEGQSA
+747 PDNVCYDGQSA

-848 HLNVSKKDGSSPR
+848 HLNVSKKDNPSPR
-861 IRNKRS
+861 IKSKRS
-867 IVGRPGPRDLSENMA
+867 LIGRPGPRDLSENMA

-888 HMINDCK
+888 HMISDCK

-906 QLCGSYSAAEL
+906 QLCSSYSAAEL
-917 SFPGPALAELRQ
+917 SPPGPALAELRQ
-929 AQAAGMSLSL
+929 ARAAGVSLSF
-939 YMEESVQ
+939 YMEDSVQ

-951 AAERFKGWMSMPGP
+951 AAERFKGWMSVPGP

-970 ACRKASDGHPLRVWK
+970 ACKKASDGHPLRVWK
-985 VSTEVA
+985 ASTEVA

-1057 CLLVS
+1057 CLLLS

-1077 AMMLTSQYLMEPCGL
+1077 ALMLTSQYLMEPCGL

>member
-1 MSDIPDL
+1 MEYKQALEDYSD
-8 SQHINLALTKAWP
+8 LTLW
-21 AEYSETAEICTSG
+21 
-34 HRNRTRGHRHSHITR
+34 
-49 LSLPGVTLPTR
+49 LPP
-60 HVRQSSVQDTWAPTA
+60 
-75 EVEAKRACKWLRATG
+75 
-90 FPQYA
+90 
-95 QLFEEGLFPLD
+95 
-106 IGSVKKDHGFLDE
+106 
-119 DSLGALCRKLM
+119 
-130 TLNNCASMK
+130 
-139 LEVNFQ
+139 
-145 CKQNEDSE
+145 QNEDSE

-173 SRVGSS
+173 SRVGFS

-251 RHSRSFLKH
+251 RRSRSFLKH

-334 HPPQVHRGDCLVH
+334 HPQRVHRGDCLVH

-422 EEGGG
+422 EEGEG

-462 EEEEEEEVTSSVKV
+462 EEEEEEEVTSVKV
-476 ATVEVERQAESLAQS
+476 ATVEVERQAESLAQL

-510 VPAQVQAQAQAESL
+510 VPAQVQAQAQAEPL
-524 EQAQAEAPRPAQD
+524 EQAQAEAPHPAQD

-610 PCRKLRWHSFQNSHR
+610 PCRWEF
-625 PSLNSE
+625 
-631 SLEIN
+631 
-636 RQFAGQIHLLHKG
+636 
-649 SLLRL
+649 
-654 TAFMEK
+654 
-660 YTVPHKPGW
+660 
-669 VWSVPKFM
+669 
-677 KRNKTPD
+677 
-684 YRGQHVF
+684 
-691 GVPPLIHVQRTG
+691 
-703 QPLPQ
+703 
-708 SIQQAMRYLR
+708 
-718 SQCLDQVG
+718 
-726 IFRKSG
+726 
-732 VKSRI
+732 
-737 QNLRQMNETS
+737 
-747 PDNVCYEGQSA
+747 
-758 YDVAD
+758 
-763 LLKQYFRD
+763 
-771 LPEPIFTSKLTTT
+771 
-784 FLQIY
+784 
-789 QLLPKDQWLAAAQA
+789 
-803 ATLLLPDE
+803 
-811 NREVLQTL
+811 
-819 LYFLSDIA
+819 
-827 SAEENQMTA
+827 
-836 GNLAVCLAPSIF
+836 
-848 HLNVSKKDGSSPR
+848 
-861 IRNKRS
+861 
-867 IVGRPGPRDLSENMA
+867 
-882 ATQGLS
+882 
-888 HMINDCK
+888 
-895 KLFQVPQDMVL
+895 
-906 QLCGSYSAAEL
+906 
-917 SFPGPALAELRQ
+917 
-929 AQAAGMSLSL
+929 
-939 YMEESVQ
+939 
-946 ELLRD
+946 
-951 AAERFKGWMSMPGP
+951 
-965 QHTEL
+965 
-970 ACRKASDGHPLRVWK
+970 
-985 VSTEVA
+985 
-991 APPAVVLHRVLRER
+991 
-1005 ALWDEDLLRAQVL
+1005 
-1018 EALMPGVE
+1018 
-1026 LYHYVTDSM
+1026 
-1035 APHPCR
+1035 
-1041 DFVVLRMWRS
+1041 
-1051 DLPRGG
+1051 
-1057 CLLVS
+1057 
-1062 QSLDPEQPVPESGVR
+1062 
-1077 AMMLTSQYLMEPCGL
+1077 
-1092 GRSRLTHIC
+1092 
-1101 RADLRGRSPDWYN
+1101 
-1114 KVFGHL
+1114 
-1120 CAMEVAKIRD
+1120 
-1130 SFPTLQAAGPET
+1130 
-1142 KL
+1142 

>member
-1 MSDIPDL
+1 MAGARGWGPALWLPKPRTWTLRGVKGTRCDL
-8 SQHINLALTKAWP
+8 PRWNP
-21 AEYSETAEICTSG
+21 ET
-34 HRNRTRGHRHSHITR
+34 
-49 LSLPGVTLPTR
+49 
-60 HVRQSSVQDTWAPTA
+60 
-75 EVEAKRACKWLRATG
+75 EAKQACEWLRATG

-95 QLFEEGLFPLD
+95 QLFEEGSFPLD
-106 IGSVKKDHGFLDE
+106 IGSVKKDHSFLDE
-119 DSLGALCRKLM
+119 DSLGALCRRLM

-139 LEVNFQ
+139 LEVHFQ

-161 NHWAFKRESKCW
+161 THWAFQPESKRW

-185 SPGLPVTSSC
+185 SPSLPVTSSC

-205 SLPAITVSLLP
+205 SLPAITVSLPP
-216 EPADLPLLSC
+216 EPVHLPLVDHVPST
-226 APRPNDQPFLSPTQG
+226 NDLTLLSPTQG
-241 QEGLQDKAKK
+241 QKVPQEKSKK
-251 RHSRSFLKH
+251 QRSRSFLKY
-260 LDSLRRKEKGGS
+260 LESLRRKEKGDS
-272 QQTEPERSPAT
+272 RQTGPEHSPTT
-283 SKTTKASSFC
+283 SERAPKASSFRSC
-293 SRRGFLS
+293 RGFLS

-305 AKNRTATSAGD
+305 AKNWASTSG
-316 SGTKA
+316 SGSNGGT
-321 QRAWEAWPVAMFR
+321 REVWPVATYR
-334 HPPQVHRGDCLVH
+334 HPQQVHRGNYLVH
-347 VPRDHKPGTFPRSLS
+347 VPGDHKPGTFPRSLS
-362 IESLFPEDGHRLA
+362 IESLCPEDGHRLA
-375 DWQPGRPWGYEG
+375 DWQPARRWGYEG

-407 LYPAEPVLAGAEAED
+407 LYPAEPILARAEPED
-422 EEGGG
+422 EEEGGG
-427 NYAHLDD
+427 SYAHLDD

-446 ELWSQAIYPDL
+446 ELWSQAMYPEL
-457 GTRDK
+457 EPGDK
-462 EEEEEEEVTSSVKV
+462 EEEEEEEEEEEATSSVEIATAEVKGQAETMAQAETPTLGESLSWIQAKV
-476 ATVEVERQAESLAQS
+476 QPVGPAQAPDEVESLAQV
-491 EALTH
+491 E
-496 RESSALGQADVHPV
+496 
-510 VPAQVQAQAQAESL
+510 
-524 EQAQAEAPRPAQD
+524 AEAPAWVQD
-537 NEQEANS
+537 SEQEVNS

-554 SVEEGHSIYD
+554 SVEGHSISD
-564 TVASS
+564 TGASS
-569 SELDSSGNSV
+569 TELDSSGNST
-579 NEAEAA
+579 NETEAA
-585 GSPAGLQAS
+585 GSLVGLQAPV
-594 APRERRDSGVG
+594 PRERRDSGVG

-636 RQFAGQIHLLHKG
+636 RQFAGQINLLHKG

-660 YTVPHKPGW
+660 YTVPHKQGW
-669 VWSVPKFM
+669 VWSMPKFM

-684 YRGQHVF
+684 YKGQHVF

-737 QNLRQMNETS
+737 QNLRQMNESS

-848 HLNVSKKDGSSPR
+848 HLNVSKKDSPSPR
-861 IRNKRS
+861 IKSKRS
-867 IVGRPGPRDLSENMA
+867 LVGRPGPRDLSENMA

-888 HMINDCK
+888 HMISDCK
-895 KLFQVPQDMVL
+895 KLFQVPQDMVV

-917 SFPGPALAELRQ
+917 SPPGPALAELRR
-929 AQAAGMSLSL
+929 AQAAGVSLSL

-951 AAERFKGWMSMPGP
+951 AAERFKGWVSVPGP
-965 QHTEL
+965 QRTEL
-970 ACRKASDGHPLRVWK
+970 ACRKAPDGHPLRMWK
-985 VSTEVA
+985 ASTEVA

-1077 AMMLTSQYLMEPCGL
+1077 ALMLTSQYLMEPCGL

>member
-1 MSDIPDL
+1 
-8 SQHINLALTKAWP
+8 
-21 AEYSETAEICTSG
+21 
-34 HRNRTRGHRHSHITR
+34 
-49 LSLPGVTLPTR
+49 
-60 HVRQSSVQDTWAPTA
+60 
-75 EVEAKRACKWLRATG
+75 
-90 FPQYA
+90 
-95 QLFEEGLFPLD
+95 
-106 IGSVKKDHGFLDE
+106 
-119 DSLGALCRKLM
+119 M

-139 LEVNFQ
+139 LEVHFQ

-161 NHWAFKRESKCW
+161 NPWSSQQESQCW
-173 SRVGSS
+173 SRMGSS

-185 SPGLPVTSSC
+185 SPELPVTSSC

-205 SLPAITVSLLP
+205 SLPAITVSLPP
-216 EPADLPLLSC
+216 EPADPPLLSC
-226 APRPNDQPFLSPTQG
+226 APNPSDRTLLSPNQG
-241 QEGLQDKAKK
+241 PEGPQDKAKK
-251 RHSRSFLKH
+251 RRSRSFLKH
-260 LDSLRRKEKGGS
+260 LESLRRKEKGGS
-272 QQTEPERSPAT
+272 RQAESERSLAT
-283 SKTTKASSFC
+283 SEKATKAFSF
-293 SRRGFLS
+293 RNHRGFFS

-305 AKNRTATSAGD
+305 AKNRSHTSARGG
-316 SGTKA
+316 GTET
-321 QRAWEAWPVAMFR
+321 QRAWEAWSVATLR
-334 HPPQVHRGDCLVH
+334 HPQRVHRGNYLVH
-347 VPRDHKPGTFPRSLS
+347 VPGDHKPGTFPRSLS
-362 IESLFPEDGHRLA
+362 IESLCPEDGHRLA
-375 DWQPGRPWGYEG
+375 DWQPGRRWGCEG

-407 LYPAEPVLAGAEAED
+407 LYPAEPILVGAEAED
-422 EEGGG
+422 EEEGGG
-427 NYAHLDD
+427 SYAHLDD

-446 ELWSQAIYPDL
+446 ELWSQAMYPDL
-457 GTRDK
+457 EPGDK
-462 EEEEEEEVTSSVKV
+462 EEEEEDEEEEDATSSVEI
-476 ATVEVERQAESLAQS
+476 ATVEAEGQPEALAQM
-491 EALTH
+491 EAPAH
-496 RESSALGQADVHPV
+496 RESSAMGQDEVQTIPPAHASTELQTQAELQARAEAKSPG
-510 VPAQVQAQAQAESL
+510 PAQE
-524 EQAQAEAPRPAQD
+524 
-537 NEQEANS
+537 NEQEVNS

-554 SVEEGHSIYD
+554 SVEEGHSISD

-569 SELDSSGNSV
+569 SELDSSGNSM

-585 GSPAGLQAS
+585 ASPATLQAS
-594 APRERRDSGVG
+594 APRDRRDSGVG

-636 RQFAGQIHLLHKG
+636 RQFASQIHLLHKG

-660 YTVPHKPGW
+660 YTMPHKQGW
-669 VWSVPKFM
+669 GWSMPKFM

-737 QNLRQMNETS
+737 QNLRQMNESS

-848 HLNVSKKDGSSPR
+848 HLNISKKDGHSPR
-861 IRNKRS
+861 IKSRRS
-867 IVGRPGPRDLSENMA
+867 RIGRPGPRDLSENMA

-888 HMINDCK
+888 HMISDCK

-917 SFPGPALAELRQ
+917 SPPGPALTELRQ
-929 AQAAGMSLSL
+929 AQAAGVSLSL

-951 AAERFKGWMSMPGP
+951 AAERFKGWMSVPGP

-970 ACRKASDGHPLRVWK
+970 ACKKAPDGHPLRVWK
-985 VSTEVA
+985 ASTEVA
-991 APPAVVLHRVLRER
+991 APPAVVLHRILRER

-1077 AMMLTSQYLMEPCGL
+1077 ALMLTSQYLIEPCGL
-1092 GRSRLTHIC
+1092 GRSRLTYIC

>member
-1 MSDIPDL
+1 MPLLDVFWACFRKVKCFPL
-8 SQHINLALTKAWP
+8 
-21 AEYSETAEICTSG
+21 
-34 HRNRTRGHRHSHITR
+34 
-49 LSLPGVTLPTR
+49 LP
-60 HVRQSSVQDTWAPTA
+60 VRKNV
-75 EVEAKRACKWLRATG
+75 EVEAKKACEWLRATG

-95 QLFEEGLFPLD
+95 QLFEEGVFPLD
-106 IGSVKKDHGFLDE
+106 IGSVKKDYSFLDQ
-119 DSLGALCRKLM
+119 DSLGALCRRLM

-139 LEVNFQ
+139 LEVHFQ
-145 CKQNEDSE
+145 CKQDEDSE

-161 NHWAFKRESKCW
+161 SHWAFEQESKCG
-173 SRVGSS
+173 SPMGSS
-179 DLLAPP
+179 ALLAPP
-185 SPGLPVTSSC
+185 SPSLLGTSSC
-195 ESVLTELSAT
+195 ESVLTELSAA
-205 SLPAITVSLLP
+205 SLPAISVSLSP
-216 EPADLPLLSC
+216 ESADLALLDRVAIPS
-226 APRPNDQPFLSPTQG
+226 NQPFLSPTQG
-241 QEGLQDKAKK
+241 QEAAQDKVKK
-251 RHSRSFLKH
+251 HYSRSFLKH
-260 LDSLRRKEKGGS
+260 LESLRRKEKGDNR
-272 QQTEPERSPAT
+272 QTEPEQRLAT
-283 SKTTKASSFC
+283 SEKATKASSFRSC
-293 SRRGFLS
+293 RGFLS

-305 AKNRTATSAGD
+305 AKNRATTSARGRE
-316 SGTKA
+316 GETQK
-321 QRAWEAWPVAMFR
+321 AWEAWPIATFR
-334 HPPQVHRGDCLVH
+334 HPQPVRRHDCLVH
-347 VPRDHKPGTFPRSLS
+347 VPGDHKPGTFPRSLS
-362 IESLFPEDGHRLA
+362 IESLCPDDGHHLA
-375 DWQPGRPWGYEG
+375 DWKPGRCWGYEG

-402 DNMPE
+402 DNLPE
-407 LYPAEPVLAGAEAED
+407 LYPAEPFQAEAEAGD
-422 EEGGG
+422 EEGEGS
-427 NYAHLDD
+427 YAHLDD
-434 ILQHVWGLQQRV
+434 ILEHVWGLQQRV
-446 ELWSQAIYPDL
+446 ELWSQTMYPDL
-457 GTRDK
+457 RPGDK
-462 EEEEEEEVTSSVKV
+462 EEEEEEEEEAASSIEI
-476 ATVEVERQAESLAQS
+476 ATAEVE
-491 EALTH
+491 
-496 RESSALGQADVHPV
+496 GQDEDL
-510 VPAQVQAQAQAESL
+510 AQAESQVL
-524 EQAQAEAPRPAQD
+524 REFPPQAKEEVPLIILAQAPAVVEPLVQAEATAPAQAQD
-537 NEQEANS
+537 HEQEANLAA
-544 GGEPTSASSL
+544 EPASASSL
-554 SVEEGHSIYD
+554 SVEEGHSISD
-564 TVASS
+564 TAVSS
-569 SELDSSGNSV
+569 SELDSSGNSM
-579 NEAEAA
+579 NEVEAAEAQ
-585 GSPAGLQAS
+585 AGLQAS
-594 APRERRDSGVG
+594 VPRERRDSGVG

-636 RQFAGQIHLLHKG
+636 RQFAGQINLLHKG

-654 TAFMEK
+654 TGFMEK
-660 YTVPHKPGW
+660 YTVPHKQAW

-684 YRGQHVF
+684 YRGHHVF

-737 QNLRQMNETS
+737 QSLRQMNETS

-789 QLLPKDQWLAAAQA
+789 QLLPKEQWLAAAQA

-848 HLNVSKKDGSSPR
+848 HLNVSKKDSPSPR
-861 IRNKRS
+861 IKSKRS
-867 IVGRPGPRDLSENMA
+867 LVGRPGPRDLSENMA

-888 HMINDCK
+888 HMISDCK
-895 KLFQVPQDMVL
+895 KLFQVPQDMVV

-917 SFPGPALAELRQ
+917 SPPGPALAELRQ
-929 AQAAGMSLSL
+929 AQAAGVSLSL

-951 AAERFKGWMSMPGP
+951 AAERFKGWTNVPGP

-970 ACRKASDGHPLRVWK
+970 ACRKAPDGHPLRMWK
-985 VSTEVA
+985 ASTEVA

-1077 AMMLTSQYLMEPCGL
+1077 ALMLTSQYLMEPCGL

>member
-1 MSDIPDL
+1 MPLCGDP
-8 SQHINLALTKAWP
+8 NPKGW
-21 AEYSETAEICTSG
+21 
-34 HRNRTRGHRHSHITR
+34 TR
-49 LSLPGVTLPTR
+49 PPE
-60 HVRQSSVQDTWAPTA
+60 A
-75 EVEAKRACKWLRATG
+75 EAKKACEWLRATG

-95 QLFEEGLFPLD
+95 QLFEEGSFPLD

-119 DSLGALCRKLM
+119 DSLGALCRRLM

-139 LEVNFQ
+139 LEVHFQ

-161 NHWAFKRESKCW
+161 NHWAFQRESKRW

-185 SPGLPVTSSC
+185 SPSLPVTSSC
-195 ESVLTELSAT
+195 ESVLTECSAT
-205 SLPAITVSLLP
+205 SLPVITVSLPP
-216 EPADLPLLSC
+216 EPTDLPSLGRTPSPSEQPLLS
-226 APRPNDQPFLSPTQG
+226 LSCS
-241 QEGLQDKAKK
+241 QEGSQDKVKK
-251 RHSRSFLKH
+251 HRSRSFLKH
-260 LDSLRRKEKGGS
+260 LESLRRKEKGS
-272 QQTEPERSPAT
+272 SRPAEPEHSPAT
-283 SKTTKASSFC
+283 SEKASKASSFRSC
-293 SRRGFLS
+293 RGFLS

-305 AKNRTATSAGD
+305 AKNRAAASAGG
-316 SGTKA
+316 SGSETC
-321 QRAWEAWPVAMFR
+321 RAWEAWPVATLR
-334 HPPQVHRGDCLVH
+334 HPQRRHRGDCRVH

-362 IESLFPEDGHRLA
+362 IESLCPEDGHPLA
-375 DWQPGRPWGYEG
+375 DWQPGRCWGYEG
-387 RRGSCGSTGSHASTY
+387 RRGSCGSTGSHTSIY
-402 DNMPE
+402 DNLPE
-407 LYPAEPVLAGAEAED
+407 LYPAEPVPAAAEAED
-422 EEGGG
+422 EEAEGS
-427 NYAHLDD
+427 YARLDD

-446 ELWSQAIYPDL
+446 ELWSQAMYPDM
-457 GTRDK
+457 GRADK
-462 EEEEEEEVTSSVKV
+462 EEEDDEEGEEEEAASSVEM
-476 ATVEVERQAESLAQS
+476 ATAEVEGQAEAVAQGG
-491 EALTH
+491 
-496 RESSALGQADVHPV
+496 SSAWIQAEVQPV
-510 VPAQVQAQAQAESL
+510 VPAQSQAPAEAEPSAQGE
-524 EQAQAEAPRPAQD
+524 AEAPAPAPAPSPAPASASALATAQD

-554 SVEEGHSIYD
+554 SVEEGNSISD

-569 SELDSSGNSV
+569 SELDSSGNSM

-585 GSPAGLQAS
+585 GSLAGLQAS
-594 APRERRDSGVG
+594 VPRERRDSGVG

-636 RQFAGQIHLLHKG
+636 RQFAGQINLLHKG

-660 YTVPHKPGW
+660 YTVPHKQGW

-784 FLQIY
+784 FLHIY

-848 HLNVSKKDGSSPR
+848 HLNVSKKDSPSPR
-861 IRNKRS
+861 IKSKRS
-867 IVGRPGPRDLSENMA
+867 LVGRPGPRDLSDNMA

-888 HMINDCK
+888 HMISDCK

-906 QLCGSYSAAEL
+906 QLCSSYNAAEL
-917 SFPGPALAELRQ
+917 SPPGPALAELRR
-929 AQAAGMSLSL
+929 ARAAGVSLSL

-951 AAERFKGWMSMPGP
+951 AAERFKGWMSVPGP

-970 ACRKASDGHPLRVWK
+970 ACRKAPDGHPLRMWK
-985 VSTEVA
+985 ASTEVA
-991 APPAVVLHRVLRER
+991 APPAVVLHRILRER

-1041 DFVVLRMWRS
+1041 DFLVLRMWRS

-1077 AMMLTSQYLMEPCGL
+1077 ALMLTSQYLMEPCGL

-1130 SFPTLQAAGPET
+1130 SFPALQAAGPET

>member
-1 MSDIPDL
+1 
-8 SQHINLALTKAWP
+8 
-21 AEYSETAEICTSG
+21 
-34 HRNRTRGHRHSHITR
+34 
-49 LSLPGVTLPTR
+49 
-60 HVRQSSVQDTWAPTA
+60 
-75 EVEAKRACKWLRATG
+75 
-90 FPQYA
+90 
-95 QLFEEGLFPLD
+95 
-106 IGSVKKDHGFLDE
+106 
-119 DSLGALCRKLM
+119 M

-139 LEVNFQ
+139 LEVHFQ
-145 CKQNEDSE
+145 SKQNEAPDG
-153 EEEQCTIS
+153 EEQCTIGS
-161 NHWAFKRESKCW
+161 RRACLQERKRWA
-173 SRVGSS
+173 RVGSS

-205 SLPAITVSLLP
+205 SLPAITVSLPP
-216 EPADLPLLSC
+216 EPADLPLLDC
-226 APRPNDQPFLSPTQG
+226 APSPGDQSFLSPTRG
-241 QEGLQDKAKK
+241 QEGPQDKAKK
-251 RHSRSFLKH
+251 HRSRNFLKH
-260 LDSLRRKEKGGS
+260 LESLRRKEKGGS
-272 QQTEPERSPAT
+272 QQAEPKRGSAASEKA
-283 SKTTKASSFC
+283 TKASSFRSC
-293 SRRGFLS
+293 RGFLS

-305 AKNRTATSAGD
+305 AKNWAATSA
-316 SGTKA
+316 SGSGAGTR
-321 QRAWEAWPVAMFR
+321 RAWAAWPVATFQ
-334 HPPQVHRGDCLVH
+334 HPRRVHRGDCLVH
-347 VPRDHKPGTFPRSLS
+347 VPGDHKPGTFPRSLS
-362 IESLFPEDGHRLA
+362 IESLCPEHGRRLA
-375 DWQPGRPWGYEG
+375 AWQPCRRWGCEG
-387 RRGSCGSTGSHASTY
+387 RRDSCGSCGSTGSHASTY
-402 DNMPE
+402 DNLPE
-407 LYPAEPVLAGAEAED
+407 LYPAEARLADAED
-422 EEGGG
+422 EEGRGS
-427 NYAHLDD
+427 YTHVDD
-434 ILQHVWGLQQRV
+434 ILQHVWGLQQWV
-446 ELWSQAIYPDL
+446 ELWSQAIYPAL
-457 GTRDK
+457 GPGDK
-462 EEEEEEEVTSSVKV
+462 EEEEEEEEEEATSSVEIATAEAEGRAEAPAHGEPV
-476 ATVEVERQAESLAQS
+476 ARVQAEAQ
-491 EALTH
+491 
-496 RESSALGQADVHPV
+496 PV
-510 VPAQVQAQAQAESL
+510 VPAQAQAQAPADTS
-524 EQAQAEAPRPAQD
+524 AQAEAEPQAPTRD
-537 NEQEANS
+537 DEQEARS
-544 GGEPTSASSL
+544 AREPTSTSSL
-554 SVEEGHSIYD
+554 SVEEGRSISD

-569 SELDSSGNSV
+569 SELYSSGSSV

-585 GSPAGLQAS
+585 GSLAGPQAS

-636 RQFAGQIHLLHKG
+636 RQFAGQINLLHKG

-660 YTVPHKPGW
+660 YTVPHKQGW
-669 VWSVPKFM
+669 GWSVPKFM

-737 QNLRQMNETS
+737 QNLRQMNEIS

-848 HLNVSKKDGSSPR
+848 HLNISKKDSPSPR
-861 IRNKRS
+861 MKSKRS
-867 IVGRPGPRDLSENMA
+867 LVGRPGPRDLSENMA

-888 HMINDCK
+888 HMISDCK
-895 KLFQVPQDMVL
+895 KLFQVSQDMVL

-917 SFPGPALAELRQ
+917 GAPGPALAELRR
-929 AQAAGMSLSL
+929 AQAAGVSLSL
-939 YMEESVQ
+939 YMEDSVQ
-946 ELLRD
+946 QLLRD
-951 AAERFKGWMSMPGP
+951 AAERFKGWTSVPGP
-965 QHTEL
+965 QRTEL
-970 ACRKASDGHPLRVWK
+970 ACRKAPDGHPLRMWK
-985 VSTEVA
+985 VSAEVA

-1077 AMMLTSQYLMEPCGL
+1077 ALILTSQYLMEPCGL

>member
-1 MSDIPDL
+1 MAEGWGP
-8 SQHINLALTKAWP
+8 AL
-21 AEYSETAEICTSG
+21 
-34 HRNRTRGHRHSHITR
+34 R
-49 LSLPGVTLPTR
+49 LSKPRTWTPWGVKGPRWDPLRWRPET
-60 HVRQSSVQDTWAPTA
+60 
-75 EVEAKRACKWLRATG
+75 EAKRACEWLRATG

-95 QLFEEGLFPLD
+95 QLFEEGSFPLD
-106 IGSVKKDHGFLDE
+106 IDSVKKDHGFLDE
-119 DSLGALCRKLM
+119 DSLGALCRRLM

-139 LEVNFQ
+139 LEVHFQ

-161 NHWAFKRESKCW
+161 NHWTFQRESKRW

-185 SPGLPVTSSC
+185 SPSLPVTSSC
-195 ESVLTELSAT
+195 ESVLTELSAN
-205 SLPAITVSLLP
+205 SLPVITVSLPP
-216 EPADLPLLSC
+216 EPGELPSLGHASSASDQPLLSI
-226 APRPNDQPFLSPTQG
+226 SHG
-241 QEGLQDKAKK
+241 HEGSQDKVKK
-251 RHSRSFLKH
+251 HRSRSFLKH
-260 LDSLRRKEKGGS
+260 LKRKDKGGG
-272 QQTEPERSPAT
+272 QQAEPERSLAMPEKT
-283 SKTTKASSFC
+283 SKTSSFR
-293 SRRGFLS
+293 SGRGFLS
-300 AGFYR
+300 GGFYKAKDR
-305 AKNRTATSAGD
+305 AASSAGR
-316 SGTKA
+316 SGAETR
-321 QRAWEAWPVAMFR
+321 RAWDIWPVATLR
-334 HPPQVHRGDCLVH
+334 HPQRRRWGDCLVH

-362 IESLFPEDGHRLA
+362 IESLCLEDGHHLA
-375 DWQPGRPWGYEG
+375 DWQPGRCWGYEG

-402 DNMPE
+402 DNLPE
-407 LYPAEPVLAGAEAED
+407 LYPPEPVSAAAETED
-422 EEGGG
+422 EDTEGS
-427 NYAHLDD
+427 YAHLDD

-446 ELWSQAIYPDL
+446 ELWSQAMYPDM
-457 GTRDK
+457 RPAEKEEEDD
-462 EEEEEEEVTSSVKV
+462 EEEEEEASSPVEI
-476 ATVEVERQAESLAQS
+476 ATAAAEGQAEAVAQGGSSAWIQS
-491 EALTH
+491 EVQL
-496 RESSALGQADVHPV
+496 V
-510 VPAQVQAQAQAESL
+510 VPAQIQTPAEAEPL
-524 EQAQAEAPRPAQD
+524 AQAEAEAPVSAPVLAPAPTPASAVIPVEN

-554 SVEEGHSIYD
+554 SVEGHSISD

-569 SELDSSGNSV
+569 SELDSSRNSV
-579 NEAEAA
+579 SEAEAS
-585 GSPAGLQAS
+585 GSLAGLQAS

-636 RQFAGQIHLLHKG
+636 RQFAGQINLLHKG

-660 YTVPHKPGW
+660 YTVPHKHGW

-747 PDNVCYEGQSA
+747 PDNVCYDGQSA

-784 FLQIY
+784 FLHIY

-848 HLNVSKKDGSSPR
+848 HLNVSKKDSPSPR
-861 IRNKRS
+861 IRSKRS
-867 IVGRPGPRDLSENMA
+867 LVGRPGPRDLSDNMA

-888 HMINDCK
+888 HMISDCK

-906 QLCGSYSAAEL
+906 QLCSSYNAAEL
-917 SFPGPALAELRQ
+917 SPPGPALAELRR
-929 AQAAGMSLSL
+929 AQAAGVSLSL

-951 AAERFKGWMSMPGP
+951 AAERFKGWMSVPGP
-965 QHTEL
+965 QQTEL
-970 ACRKASDGHPLRVWK
+970 ACRKAPDGHPLRMWK
-985 VSTEVA
+985 ASTEVA

-1077 AMMLTSQYLMEPCGL
+1077 ALMLTSQYLMEPCGL

>member
-1 MSDIPDL
+1 
-8 SQHINLALTKAWP
+8 
-21 AEYSETAEICTSG
+21 
-34 HRNRTRGHRHSHITR
+34 
-49 LSLPGVTLPTR
+49 
-60 HVRQSSVQDTWAPTA
+60 
-75 EVEAKRACKWLRATG
+75 
-90 FPQYA
+90 
-95 QLFEEGLFPLD
+95 
-106 IGSVKKDHGFLDE
+106 
-119 DSLGALCRKLM
+119 M
-130 TLNNCASMK
+130 TLNSCASMK
-139 LEVNFQ
+139 LEVHFQ
-145 CKQNEDSE
+145 SKQNEDSE

-161 NHWAFKRESKCW
+161 KSWAVQRERTRW
-173 SRVGSS
+173 SHMGSS

-195 ESVLTELSAT
+195 VSVLTDLSAT
-205 SLPAITVSLLP
+205 SLPAITVSLPP
-216 EPADLPLLSC
+216 EPADLSLLGR
-226 APRPNDQPFLSPTQG
+226 APSPSDQSLSPTRG
-241 QEGLQDKAKK
+241 PEGPQDKAKK
-251 RHSRSFLKH
+251 HRSRSFLKH
-260 LDSLRRKEKGGS
+260 LESLRRKEKGGS
-272 QQTEPERSPAT
+272 RQAEPKCSAAT
-283 SKTTKASSFC
+283 SEKATKASSIRSC
-293 SRRGFLS
+293 RGFLS
-300 AGFYR
+300 AGFHR
-305 AKNRTATSAGD
+305 AKTRAATSA
-316 SGTKA
+316 SGGGTET
-321 QRAWEAWPVAMFR
+321 QRAWEAWSVATVR
-334 HPPQVHRGDCLVH
+334 HSQQVHRGDYLVH
-347 VPRDHKPGTFPRSLS
+347 VPGDHKPGTFPRSLS
-362 IESLFPEDGHRLA
+362 IESLCPEDRRHLA
-375 DWQPGRPWGYEG
+375 GWQPGRRWGCEG

-407 LYPAEPVLAGAEAED
+407 LYPPDPVLAEAEAED
-422 EEGGG
+422 EEGRGG
-427 NYAHLDD
+427 YAHLDD

-446 ELWSQAIYPDL
+446 ELWSQTVNPDL
-457 GTRDK
+457 GPGD
-462 EEEEEEEVTSSVKV
+462 EEEEEEEATSSVET
-476 ATVEVERQAESLAQS
+476 ATVEVEVQPEALAQVGAPAHS
-491 EALTH
+491 
-496 RESSALGQADVHPV
+496 ESSGPGQADVQKV
-510 VPAQVQAQAQAESL
+510 VLAPAVAEL
-524 EQAQAEAPRPAQD
+524 QGQTQAEAEVRPPDPDQD
-537 NEQEANS
+537 NEQEAIS

-554 SVEEGHSIYD
+554 FVEEAHSISD

-569 SELDSSGNSV
+569 SEMDSSRNSM

-585 GSPAGLQAS
+585 GSLAGLQAPV
-594 APRERRDSGVG
+594 PRERRDSGVG

-636 RQFAGQIHLLHKG
+636 RQFASQIHLLHKG

-660 YTVPHKPGW
+660 YTVPHKHSWG
-669 VWSVPKFM
+669 WSVPKFM

-737 QNLRQMNETS
+737 QTLRQMNESS

-784 FLQIY
+784 FLHIY

-848 HLNVSKKDGSSPR
+848 HLNVSKKDSPSPR
-861 IRNKRS
+861 IKSKRS
-867 IVGRPGPRDLSENMA
+867 LIGRPGPRDLSDNMA

-888 HMINDCK
+888 HMISDCK

-906 QLCGSYSAAEL
+906 QLCASYSAAEL
-917 SFPGPALAELRQ
+917 SPPGPALAELRQ
-929 AQAAGMSLSL
+929 AQAAGVSLSL

-951 AAERFKGWMSMPGP
+951 AAERFKGWVSVPGP

-970 ACRKASDGHPLRVWK
+970 ACKKAPDDHPLRVWK
-985 VSTEVA
+985 ASTEVA
-991 APPAVVLHRVLRER
+991 APPAVVLQRVLRER

-1018 EALMPGVE
+1018 EALTPGME

-1062 QSLDPEQPVPESGVR
+1062 QSLEPEQPVPESGVR
-1077 AMMLTSQYLMEPCGL
+1077 ALMLTSQYLMEPCGL
-1092 GRSRLTHIC
+1092 GCSRLTHIC

-1130 SFPTLQAAGPET
+1130 SFPALEAAGPET

>member
-1 MSDIPDL
+1 
-8 SQHINLALTKAWP
+8 
-21 AEYSETAEICTSG
+21 
-34 HRNRTRGHRHSHITR
+34 
-49 LSLPGVTLPTR
+49 
-60 HVRQSSVQDTWAPTA
+60 
-75 EVEAKRACKWLRATG
+75 
-90 FPQYA
+90 
-95 QLFEEGLFPLD
+95 
-106 IGSVKKDHGFLDE
+106 
-119 DSLGALCRKLM
+119 M

-139 LEVNFQ
+139 LEVHFQ
-145 CKQNEDSE
+145 SKQNEDSE

-161 NHWAFKRESKCW
+161 NHWAFQQESKCW
-173 SRVGSS
+173 SRGDSS

-185 SPGLPVTSSC
+185 SPGLPGTSSC

-205 SLPAITVSLLP
+205 SLPAITVSLSP
-216 EPADLPLLSC
+216 EPTDLPSPC
-226 APRPNDQPFLSPTQG
+226 RVPSPSDQPLLSPTQG
-241 QEGLQDKAKK
+241 QEGSRDKAKK
-251 RHSRSFLKH
+251 HRSRSFLKH
-260 LDSLRRKEKGGS
+260 LDSLRRKEKGGG
-272 QQTEPERSPAT
+272 QQAEAERGPAT
-283 SKTTKASSFC
+283 LEKATKASSFC

-305 AKNRTATSAGD
+305 AKNRGATSASD
-316 SGTKA
+316 SSTA
-321 QRAWEAWPVAMFR
+321 TQRAWEAWPVTMFR
-334 HPPQVHRGDCLVH
+334 HPQRAHQGDCLVH

-375 DWQPGRPWGYEG
+375 DWQPGRPRGYEG
-387 RRGSCGSTGSHASTY
+387 RRGSCGSTGSHASIY

-407 LYPAEPVLAGAEAED
+407 LYPAEPVLAGTEAEE

-427 NYAHLDD
+427 SYAHLDD

-457 GTRDK
+457 RTRDK
-462 EEEEEEEVTSSVKV
+462 EEEEEEEEEEEVPSSVDI
-476 ATVEVERQAESLAQS
+476 ATVEVEGQAEALAQM
-491 EALTH
+491 EAPA
-496 RESSALGQADVHPV
+496 RRGSSAVGQADVQPV
-510 VPAQVQAQAQAESL
+510 VPAQGQDQAQAEPL
-524 EQAQAEAPRPAQD
+524 AQAQEQDKAEAPGPAQD
-537 NEQEANS
+537 HGQEANS

-554 SVEEGHSIYD
+554 SVEEGHSIAD

-569 SELDSSGNSV
+569 SELDSSGNSM

-737 QNLRQMNETS
+737 QNLRQLNESS
-747 PDNVCYEGQSA
+747 PDNVSYEGQSA

-848 HLNVSKKDGSSPR
+848 HLNVSKKDSPSPR
-861 IRNKRS
+861 IRSKRS
-867 IVGRPGPRDLSENMA
+867 LVGRPGPRDLSENMA

-888 HMINDCK
+888 HMISDCK

-917 SFPGPALAELRQ
+917 SPPGPALAELRQ
-929 AQAAGMSLSL
+929 AQAAGISLSF

-970 ACRKASDGHPLRVWK
+970 ACRKAPDGHPLRVWK
-985 VSTEVA
+985 ASTEVA